1 MHFRFR
7 GTPQLFSAS
16 PPISPHVL
24 SPVLGVSVLRL
35 AFACSFLTRK
45 NCGSK
50 VRGKIGGSLAMIQ
63 QQPEPTVHVDAFL
76 YDEDFIDSL
85 CEEGKMSRNYCMIQQ
100 QPEPTVHVDAFLY
113 DEDFIDSLCEEG
125 KMSRNYCM
133 GYLYSSAQELYG
145 VKLNGDFCQLQE
157 MVIKKYQFTDRI
169 KVLHADIRTQGSL
182 LQNADVVIM
191 NNVFEYFLNETEQA
205 SDFFE
210 RTILCNSLVWSC
222 AVTGRPGLTY
232 QEALESEKKAR
243 QNLQS
248 FPEPLIIP
256 VLYLTNLTHRSRL
269 HEICDDI
276 FAYVKDRYFVEETVE
291 VIRSNGARLQC
302 RILEVLP
309 PSHQNGF
316 ANGHVSSVDGETI
329 IISDSDDSETQSSSF
344 QNGKKKDAID
354 PLLFKYKVQP
364 TKKELYESAIVK
376 ATQIS
381 RRKHLFSRDKL
392 KLFLKQH
399 CESQDGVIKIKASS
413 LSTYKIVERD
423 FSYFF
428 PDDPPTFIFSP
439 ANKRRGRP
447 PKRLSVT
454 QEDNFANKQ
463 TIAGYRN
470 KAAKERDKLLKQE
483 ELRSLAFEK
492 AKLKREK
499 ADALE
504 AKKKEKEDK
513 EKKKEELKKIVEEER
528 LKKKE
533 EKERLKIEREK
544 EDNFANKQTIAGY
557 RNKAAKERDKLLKQ
571 EELRSLAF
579 EKAKL
584 KREKAD
590 ALEAKKKE
598 KEDKE
603 KKKEE
608 LKKIVEEE
616 RLKKKEEKERLK
628 IEREKEREKLREE
641 KRKYMEYLKQWSK
654 PREDMEC
661 DDLKELPEPTPVK
674 TRLPPEIFGDAL
686 MVLEFLN
693 AFGELFDL
701 QDEFPEGVTL
711 GKCSEVLEEALV
723 GNDSEGPLCELLFF
737 FLTAIFQAIAEEEE
751 EVAKEQITDADT
763 KDLTEALDE
772 DADPTKSAL
781 SAVASLAAAWPQLH
795 QGCSLKSLDLDS
807 CTLSEILRLHILA
820 SGADVTSANAKY
832 RYQKR
837 GGFDATDD
845 ACMELRLSNPSLVK
859 KLSSTSVYDLTPG
872 ADVTSANAKYRY
884 QKRGG
889 FDATDDACMELRL
902 SNPSLVKKL
911 SSTSVYDLTPGEK
924 MKILHALCGK
934 LLTLVS
940 TRDFIEDYV
949 DILRQAKQEF
959 RELKAEQHRKE
970 REEAAARIRKRKE
983 DKLKEQ
989 EQKIK
994 EKQEKLKEDELRNST
1009 ADISIGEEERED
1021 FDTST
1026 ESKEMEQKEL
1036 YQDTVTEDEDDPGS
1050 HKRGRKGKRG
1060 QNGFKE
1066 FTRQEEINCIMR
1078 EPLTADEE
1086 EALKQEHQRK
1096 EKELLEKIQSAIAC
1110 TNIFP
1115 LGRDRMYRRYWIFPS
1130 IPGLFIEEDYSGL
1143 TEDMLL
1149 PRSSSFQNN
1158 IQSQDPQV
1166 SPKTG
1171 ESLMSES
1178 TSNVNQG
1185 PCDDSVQLPKP
1196 VHKPNRWC
1204 FYSSCEQLDQLI
1216 EALNSRGY
1224 RESALKE
1231 TLLQEKSRICAQ
1243 LARFSEE
1250 KFHFSDKPQTDSKS
1264 TYSRG
1269 RSSNTYNPSQM
1280 SAERQ
1285 LELRLRDFLLD
1296 IEDRIY
1302 QGTLGAIKV
1311 SDRHIWRSALESG
1324 RYELLIEENKENGL
1338 IKTMNE
1344 DAEEM
1349 EIDEQAKVIVKDRL
1363 LGIKT
1368 ETPSTVSTN
1377 ASTPQS
1383 VSSVVHYL
1391 AMALFQIE
1399 QGIERRFL
1407 KAPLDA
1413 SDSGRSYKTVLD
1425 RWRESLLS
1433 SASLSQVFLH
1443 LSTLDRSVIWSKS
1456 ILNARCKICRKKG
1469 DAENMVLCDGCD
1481 RGHHTYCVRPKLKT
1495 VPEGDWFCPE
1505 CRPKQ
1510 RSRRLSSR
1518 QRPSLDSDEE
1528 LEDSVEGENDEVDG
1542 DDEEGQ
1548 SEEEEYEVEQ
1558 DEDDSQEEE
1567 EEVSPPKRG
1576 RPQVRLPI
1584 KTRGRLNSFSSR
1596 GQRQDPRR
1604 YPSRSQQSTPKTTMS
1619 SKTSN
1624 RNLRK
1629 IRSAPPT
1636 ETKSLRIA
1644 GRSTRHSH
1652 GPLQANVFVE
1662 LLSPRRKRKSRK
1674 SANNTPESSPNFN
1687 FRVIATNSK
1696 SSPMTLNRRS
1706 SGRQGGVH
1714 ELSAFEQLVVELV
1727 RHDDSWPFLKLV
1739 SKIQVPD
1746 YYDIIKKPIALNI
1759 IREKVNK
1766 CEYKLASEFI
1776 DDIELMFSNCFEYNP
1791 RNTSEAKA
1799 GTRLQAFFH
1808 IQAQKLGLH
1817 VTPSNVD
1824 QVITPPAAKKSRV

>member
-1 MHFRFR
+1 MPLLHRKPFVRQKPPADLRPDEEVFYCKVTNEIFR
-7 GTPQLFSAS
+7 
-16 PPISPHVL
+16 H
-24 SPVLGVSVLRL
+24 
-35 AFACSFLTRK
+35 
-45 NCGSK
+45 
-50 VRGKIGGSLAMIQ
+50 
-63 QQPEPTVHVDAFL
+63 
-76 YDEDFIDSL
+76 YD
-85 CEEGKMSRNYCMIQQ
+85 
-100 QPEPTVHVDAFLY
+100 
-113 DEDFIDSLCEEG
+113 
-125 KMSRNYCM
+125 
-133 GYLYSSAQELYG
+133 
-145 VKLNGDFCQLQE
+145 
-157 MVIKKYQFTDRI
+157 
-169 KVLHADIRTQGSL
+169 
-182 LQNADVVIM
+182 
-191 NNVFEYFLNETEQA
+191 
-205 SDFFE
+205 DFFE

-256 VLYLTNLTHRSRL
+256 VLCLASFTCRSRL
-269 HEICDDI
+269 QEVCDDI
-276 FAYVKDRYFVEETVE
+276 FAYIKDRYFVEETVE

-302 RILEVLP
+302 RIVEVLP

-316 ANGHVSSVDGETI
+316 ANGHVAVVDGDTI
-329 IISDSDDSETQSSSF
+329 VISDSDDSESQSCSF
-344 QNGKKKDAID
+344 QNRKKKGAID
-354 PLLFKYKVQP
+354 PLLLKYKVQP
-364 TKKELYESAIVK
+364 TKKELYESTIVK
-376 ATQIS
+376 AAQIS

-399 CESQDGVIKIKASS
+399 CESQDGIIKVKVSS
-413 LSTYKIVERD
+413 VLTYKITERD
-423 FSYFF
+423 LSYLF
-428 PDDPPTFIFSP
+428 PDDLSTFIFSP
-439 ANKRRGRP
+439 ANRRRGRP
-447 PKRLSVT
+447 PKRLSVS
-454 QEDNFANKQ
+454 QDDCVNQQNIVGF
-463 TIAGYRN
+463 RN
-470 KAAKERDKLLKQE
+470 KAIKERDKLLRQE
-483 ELRSLAFEK
+483 EMKSLAFER
-492 AKLKREK
+492 AKLKRER
-499 ADALE
+499 ADALQ

-513 EKKKEELKKIVEEER
+513 EKKR
-528 LKKKE
+528 
-533 EKERLKIEREK
+533 
-544 EDNFANKQTIAGY
+544 
-557 RNKAAKERDKLLKQ
+557 
-571 EELRSLAF
+571 
-579 EKAKL
+579 
-584 KREKAD
+584 
-590 ALEAKKKE
+590 
-598 KEDKE
+598 
-603 KKKEE
+603 EE

-711 GKCSEVLEEALV
+711 EVLEEALV

-751 EVAKEQITDADT
+751 EVAKEQIADADT

-845 ACMELRLSNPSLVK
+845 ACMELRLSNPSL
-859 KLSSTSVYDLTPG
+859 L
-872 ADVTSANAKYRY
+872 
-884 QKRGG
+884 
-889 FDATDDACMELRL
+889 
-902 SNPSLVKKL
+902 KKL

-949 DILRQAKQEF
+949 DVLRQAKQEF

-970 REEAAARIRKRKE
+970 REEAAARIRKKKE
-983 DKLKEQ
+983 EKLKEQ
-989 EQKIK
+989 EQKMK
-994 EKQEKLKEDELRNST
+994 EKQEKLKEDEQRNST
-1009 ADISIGEEERED
+1009 ADVSVGEEERED

-1026 ESKEMEQKEL
+1026 ESKETEQKEL
-1036 YQDTVTEDEDDPGS
+1036 DQDTVTEDEDDPGAL
-1050 HKRGRKGKRG
+1050 KRGRRGKRYPT
-1060 QNGFKE
+1060 GFKDLR
-1066 FTRQEEINCIMR
+1066 RQEEINCGTR
-1078 EPLTADEE
+1078 EPLNIDEE

-1149 PRSSSFQNN
+1149 PRPSSFQNN
-1158 IQSQDPQV
+1158 MQAQDPQV
-1166 SPKTG
+1166 SIKTE
-1171 ESLMSES
+1171 ESLMSEP
-1178 TSNVNQG
+1178 TSSMDQG
-1185 PCDDSVQLPKP
+1185 LRDDSAQLPKP

-1250 KFHFSDKPQTDSKS
+1250 KFHFSVSEKPQTDSKPVY
-1264 TYSRG
+1264 TRG
-1269 RSSNTYNPSQM
+1269 KSSSACDSSQM
-1280 SAERQ
+1280 SAEKQ

-1311 SDRHIWRSALESG
+1311 ADRHIWRSALESG
-1324 RYELLIEENKENGL
+1324 RYELLSEENKENGI
-1338 IKTMNE
+1338 IKAVNE
-1344 DAEEM
+1344 SVEEM

-1368 ETPSTVSTN
+1368 ETPSTASTTT
-1377 ASTPQS
+1377 STPQP
-1383 VSSVVHYL
+1383 VSRVVHHL
-1391 AMALFQIE
+1391 AGALFQIE

-1413 SDSGRSYKTVLD
+1413 SDSGRSHKTVLD

-1518 QRPSLDSDEE
+1518 QRPSLESDEE
-1528 LEDSVEGENDEVDG
+1528 MEDSLEGEDDDVDD

-1548 SEEEEYEVEQ
+1548 SEEEEYEVEEA
-1558 DEDDSQEEE
+1558 EDDSQEEE
-1567 EEVSPPKRG
+1567 AVSPPKRG
-1576 RPQVRLPI
+1576 RPQVRLPV
-1584 KTRGRLNSFSSR
+1584 KTRGRFNSSFSSR
-1596 GQRQDPRR
+1596 GQRQDPGR
-1604 YPSRSQQSTPKTTMS
+1604 YPSRSLQSTPKAAVYSRTPG
-1619 SKTSN
+1619 

-1629 IRSAPPT
+1629 IKSAPPT

-1644 GRSTRHSH
+1644 SRSTRNSP
-1652 GPLQANVFVE
+1652 GLLQTDVFVE
-1662 LLSPRRKRKSRK
+1662 LLSPRRKRRDRT
-1674 SANNTPESSPNFN
+1674 SANNSGNSPDIPNL
-1687 FRVIATNSK
+1687 RVIATK
-1696 SSPMTLNRRS
+1696 SSGQSRTFDSASKLSLQDSESKRRGRKRQSTESSPVTLSRRS

-1799 GTRLQAFFH
+1799 GSRLQAFFH

-1817 VTPSNVD
+1817 VTPNNVD
-1824 QVITPPAAKKSRV
+1824 QVSTPPAAKKSRI

>member
-1 MHFRFR
+1 MPLLHRKPFVRQKPPADLRPDEEVFYCKVTNEIFR
-7 GTPQLFSAS
+7 
-16 PPISPHVL
+16 H
-24 SPVLGVSVLRL
+24 
-35 AFACSFLTRK
+35 
-45 NCGSK
+45 
-50 VRGKIGGSLAMIQ
+50 
-63 QQPEPTVHVDAFL
+63 
-76 YDEDFIDSL
+76 YD
-85 CEEGKMSRNYCMIQQ
+85 
-100 QPEPTVHVDAFLY
+100 
-113 DEDFIDSLCEEG
+113 
-125 KMSRNYCM
+125 
-133 GYLYSSAQELYG
+133 
-145 VKLNGDFCQLQE
+145 
-157 MVIKKYQFTDRI
+157 
-169 KVLHADIRTQGSL
+169 
-182 LQNADVVIM
+182 
-191 NNVFEYFLNETEQA
+191 
-205 SDFFE
+205 DFFE

-291 VIRSNGARLQC
+291 VIRNNGARLQC

-316 ANGHVSSVDGETI
+316 ANGHISSVDGETI
-329 IISDSDDSETQSSSF
+329 IISDSDDSETQNSSF
-344 QNGKKKDAID
+344 QNGKKKNAVD

-364 TKKELYESAIVK
+364 TKRELYECAIVK

-399 CESQDGVIKIKASS
+399 CEPQDGVIKIKASS
-413 LSTYKIVERD
+413 LSTYKIAEQD

-439 ANKRRGRP
+439 ANRRRGRP
-447 PKRLSVT
+447 PKRLSIS
-454 QEDNFANKQ
+454 QEDSVTNKQ

-470 KAAKERDKLLKQE
+470 KATKERDKLLKQE
-483 ELRSLAFEK
+483 EMK
-492 AKLKREK
+492 
-499 ADALE
+499 
-504 AKKKEKEDK
+504 
-513 EKKKEELKKIVEEER
+513 
-528 LKKKE
+528 
-533 EKERLKIEREK
+533 
-544 EDNFANKQTIAGY
+544 
-557 RNKAAKERDKLLKQ
+557 
-571 EELRSLAF
+571 SLAF

-711 GKCSEVLEEALV
+711 EVLEEALV

-763 KDLTEALDE
+763 K
-772 DADPTKSAL
+772 
-781 SAVASLAAAWPQLH
+781 
-795 QGCSLKSLDLDS
+795 GCSLKSLDLDS

-820 SGADVTSANAKY
+820 S
-832 RYQKR
+832 
-837 GGFDATDD
+837 
-845 ACMELRLSNPSLVK
+845 
-859 KLSSTSVYDLTPG
+859 G

-983 DKLKEQ
+983 EKLKEQ
-989 EQKIK
+989 EQKMK
-994 EKQEKLKEDELRNST
+994 EKQEKLKEDEQRNSA
-1009 ADISIGEEERED
+1009 ADVSVGEEERED

-1026 ESKEMEQKEL
+1026 ESKEIEQKEL
-1036 YQDTVTEDEDDPGS
+1036 DQDTVTEDEDDPGS
-1050 HKRGRKGKRG
+1050 HKRGRRGKRG

-1066 FTRQEEINCIMR
+1066 FTRQEEVNCVTR

-1086 EALKQEHQRK
+1086 AALKQEHQRK

-1115 LGRDRMYRRYWIFPS
+1115 LGRDRLYRRYWIFPS

-1149 PRSSSFQNN
+1149 PRPSSFQNN
-1158 IQSQDPQV
+1158 VQSQDPQV
-1166 SPKTG
+1166 STKTG

-1178 TSNVNQG
+1178 TSNIDRG
-1185 PCDDSVQLPKP
+1185 PCDDSAQLPKP

-1216 EALNSRGY
+1216 EALNSRGH

-1243 LARFSEE
+1243 LAHFSEE
-1250 KFHFSDKPQTDSKS
+1250 KFHFSDKPQIDSKP
-1264 TYSRG
+1264 TCSRG
-1269 RSSNTYNPSQM
+1269 RSSTAYDSSQM

-1311 SDRHIWRSALESG
+1311 TDRHIWRSALESG
-1324 RYELLIEENKENGL
+1324 RYELLSEENKENGI
-1338 IKTMNE
+1338 IKTVNE
-1344 DAEEM
+1344 DVEEM

-1383 VSSVVHYL
+1383 VSNVVHYL

-1425 RWRESLLS
+1425 RWRESLLA

-1518 QRPSLDSDEE
+1518 QRPSLESDEE
-1528 LEDSVEGENDEVDG
+1528 MEDSMEGEDDEVDD
-1542 DDEEGQ
+1542 DDEEDQ
-1548 SEEEEYEVEQ
+1548 SEEEEYEVDQ
-1558 DEDDSQEEE
+1558 DEEDSQEE

-1584 KTRGRLNSFSSR
+1584 KTRGRLCSSFSSR
-1596 GQRQDPRR
+1596 GQRHDPGR
-1604 YPSRSQQSTPKTTMS
+1604 YPSRSQQSTPKTTGRS
-1619 SKTSN
+1619 
-1624 RNLRK
+1624 LRK
-1629 IRSAPPT
+1629 IKSAPPT

-1644 GRSTRHSH
+1644 GRSTRQSY
-1652 GPLQANVFVE
+1652 GPLQADVFVE
-1662 LLSPRRKRKSRK
+1662 LLSPRRKRRGRK
-1674 SANNTPESSPNFN
+1674 SANNTPENSPNFPN
-1687 FRVIATNSK
+1687 FRVIATK
-1696 SSPMTLNRRS
+1696 SSEKSRSLSVASKLSLQDSESKRRGRKRQSTESSPVTLSRRS

-1817 VTPSNVD
+1817 VMPGNVD
-1824 QVITPPAAKKSRV
+1824 QVSTPPAAKKSRI

>member
-1 MHFRFR
+1 MPLLHRKPFVRQKPPGDLRPDEEVFYCKVTNEIFR
-7 GTPQLFSAS
+7 
-16 PPISPHVL
+16 H
-24 SPVLGVSVLRL
+24 
-35 AFACSFLTRK
+35 
-45 NCGSK
+45 
-50 VRGKIGGSLAMIQ
+50 
-63 QQPEPTVHVDAFL
+63 
-76 YDEDFIDSL
+76 YD
-85 CEEGKMSRNYCMIQQ
+85 
-100 QPEPTVHVDAFLY
+100 
-113 DEDFIDSLCEEG
+113 
-125 KMSRNYCM
+125 
-133 GYLYSSAQELYG
+133 
-145 VKLNGDFCQLQE
+145 
-157 MVIKKYQFTDRI
+157 
-169 KVLHADIRTQGSL
+169 
-182 LQNADVVIM
+182 
-191 NNVFEYFLNETEQA
+191 
-205 SDFFE
+205 DFFE

-248 FPEPLIIP
+248 FPDPLIIP

-291 VIRSNGARLQC
+291 VIRNNGTRLQC

-309 PSHQNGF
+309 PLHQNGF
-316 ANGHVSSVDGETI
+316 ANGHVGSVDGETI
-329 IISDSDDSETQSSSF
+329 VISDSDDSETQSSSF
-344 QNGKKKDAID
+344 QPGKKKDTVD
-354 PLLFKYKVQP
+354 PLLFRYRVQP
-364 TKKELYESAIVK
+364 TKKEMYESAIVK

-381 RRKHLFSRDKL
+381 RRKHIFSRDKL

-399 CESQDGVIKIKASS
+399 CEPQDGVIKIKASS
-413 LSTYKIVERD
+413 LSTYNIAEQD

-428 PDDPPTFIFSP
+428 PDHPPTFIFSP
-439 ANKRRGRP
+439 ANRRRGRP
-447 PKRLSVT
+447 PKRLSLG
-454 QEDNFANKQ
+454 QEDNIANKL
-463 TIAGYRN
+463 TTAGYRS
-470 KAAKERDKLLKQE
+470 KAIKERDKLLKQE
-483 ELRSLAFEK
+483 EMKALAFEK

-504 AKKKEKEDK
+504 ARKKEKEDR
-513 EKKKEELKKIVEEER
+513 EKKR
-528 LKKKE
+528 
-533 EKERLKIEREK
+533 
-544 EDNFANKQTIAGY
+544 
-557 RNKAAKERDKLLKQ
+557 
-571 EELRSLAF
+571 
-579 EKAKL
+579 
-584 KREKAD
+584 
-590 ALEAKKKE
+590 
-598 KEDKE
+598 
-603 KKKEE
+603 EE

-674 TRLPPEIFGDAL
+674 TRLPPEVFGDAL

-711 GKCSEVLEEALV
+711 EVLEEALV

-737 FLTAIFQAIAEEEE
+737 FLTAIFQAMAEEEE
-751 EVAKEQITDADT
+751 EIAKEQITDADT

-872 ADVTSANAKYRY
+872 
-884 QKRGG
+884 
-889 FDATDDACMELRL
+889 
-902 SNPSLVKKL
+902 
-911 SSTSVYDLTPGEK
+911 EK

-949 DILRQAKQEF
+949 DVLRQAKQEF

-970 REEAAARIRKRKE
+970 REATAARIRRRKE
-983 DKLKEQ
+983 EKLKEQ
-989 EQKIK
+989 EQKMK
-994 EKQEKLKEDELRNST
+994 EKQEKLKEDEQQNST
-1009 ADISIGEEERED
+1009 ADLGEEGRED
-1021 FDTST
+1021 FDIST
-1026 ESKEMEQKEL
+1026 ESKEIERKDL
-1036 YQDTVTEDEDDPGS
+1036 DPDVATEDEEDPGS
-1050 HKRGRKGKRG
+1050 HKRSTRGKAG
-1060 QNGFKE
+1060 QNGVKQCIK
-1066 FTRQEEINCIMR
+1066 QEEMDYCIKQ
-1078 EPLTADEE
+1078 EPLSADAED
-1086 EALKQEHQRK
+1086 ALRQEHQRK
-1096 EKELLEKIQSAIAC
+1096 ERELLDKIQSAISC

-1115 LGRDRMYRRYWIFPS
+1115 LGRDRLYRRYWIFPS

-1149 PRSSSFQNN
+1149 PRPSSCHS
-1158 IQSQDPQV
+1158 SAPSHGPQV
-1166 SPKTG
+1166 SVKT
-1171 ESLMSES
+1171 EEPFMSES
-1178 TSNVNQG
+1178 TSSLDQG
-1185 PCDDSVQLPKP
+1185 PFGDSVLLPKP

-1216 EALNSRGY
+1216 EALNSRGH

-1243 LARFSEE
+1243 LAHFSEE
-1250 KFHFSDKPQTDSKS
+1250 KFHFSDKPQADSKPVS
-1264 TYSRG
+1264 SRG
-1269 RSSNTYNPSQM
+1269 RSSSTCDTAQM

-1302 QGTLGAIKV
+1302 QGTLGAVKV
-1311 SDRHIWRSALESG
+1311 TDRHIWRSALESG
-1324 RYELLIEENKENGL
+1324 RYELLSEENKENGVV
-1338 IKTMNE
+1338 KTVTE
-1344 DAEEM
+1344 DVEEM
-1349 EIDEQAKVIVKDRL
+1349 EIEQARVIVRDRL

-1368 ETPSTVSTN
+1368 ETPNTISTN
-1377 ASTPQS
+1377 TSTPQS
-1383 VSSVVHYL
+1383 VSNVVHYL

-1407 KAPLDA
+1407 KAPLGDPVKGFNSQRGRDPQVKNHCYRQYHPISEYG

-1443 LSTLDRSVIWSKS
+1443 LSTLDRSVMWSKS

-1481 RGHHTYCVRPKLKT
+1481 RGHHTYCIRPKLKT
-1495 VPEGDWFCPE
+1495 VPDGDWFCPE

-1518 QRPSLDSDEE
+1518 QRPSLESDEE
-1528 LEDSVEGENDEVDG
+1528 MEESMEGEDDEVDD
-1542 DDEEGQ
+1542 DDEDDQ

-1558 DEDDSQEEE
+1558 DEEDSEEE
-1567 EEVSPPKRG
+1567 EE
-1576 RPQVRLPI
+1576 
-1584 KTRGRLNSFSSR
+1584 
-1596 GQRQDPRR
+1596 RR
-1604 YPSRSQQSTPKTTMS
+1604 
-1619 SKTSN
+1619 
-1624 RNLRK
+1624 
-1629 IRSAPPT
+1629 
-1636 ETKSLRIA
+1636 
-1644 GRSTRHSH
+1644 
-1652 GPLQANVFVE
+1652 
-1662 LLSPRRKRKSRK
+1662 
-1674 SANNTPESSPNFN
+1674 
-1687 FRVIATNSK
+1687 
-1696 SSPMTLNRRS
+1696 
-1706 SGRQGGVH
+1706 
-1714 ELSAFEQLVVELV
+1714 
-1727 RHDDSWPFLKLV
+1727 
-1739 SKIQVPD
+1739 
-1746 YYDIIKKPIALNI
+1746 
-1759 IREKVNK
+1759 
-1766 CEYKLASEFI
+1766 
-1776 DDIELMFSNCFEYNP
+1776 
-1791 RNTSEAKA
+1791 
-1799 GTRLQAFFH
+1799 
-1808 IQAQKLGLH
+1808 
-1817 VTPSNVD
+1817 
-1824 QVITPPAAKKSRV
+1824 

>member
-1 MHFRFR
+1 MPLLHRKPFVRQKPPADLRPDEEVFYCKVTNEIFR
-7 GTPQLFSAS
+7 
-16 PPISPHVL
+16 H
-24 SPVLGVSVLRL
+24 
-35 AFACSFLTRK
+35 
-45 NCGSK
+45 
-50 VRGKIGGSLAMIQ
+50 
-63 QQPEPTVHVDAFL
+63 
-76 YDEDFIDSL
+76 YD
-85 CEEGKMSRNYCMIQQ
+85 
-100 QPEPTVHVDAFLY
+100 
-113 DEDFIDSLCEEG
+113 
-125 KMSRNYCM
+125 
-133 GYLYSSAQELYG
+133 
-145 VKLNGDFCQLQE
+145 
-157 MVIKKYQFTDRI
+157 
-169 KVLHADIRTQGSL
+169 
-182 LQNADVVIM
+182 
-191 NNVFEYFLNETEQA
+191 
-205 SDFFE
+205 DFFE

-291 VIRSNGARLQC
+291 VIRNNGARLQC

-316 ANGHVSSVDGETI
+316 ANGHVSNIDGETI
-329 IISDSDDSETQSSSF
+329 IISDSDDSETQNSSF
-344 QNGKKKDAID
+344 QNGKKKDTID

-364 TKKELYESAIVK
+364 TKKELYECAIVK

-399 CESQDGVIKIKASS
+399 CEPQDGVIKIKASS
-413 LSTYKIVERD
+413 LSTYKIAEQD

-428 PDDPPTFIFSP
+428 PDDPPTFIFSL
-439 ANKRRGRP
+439 ANRRRGRP
-447 PKRLSVT
+447 PKGVSVS
-454 QEDNFANKQ
+454 QEDSIANKQ
-463 TIAGYRN
+463 TVAGYRN
-470 KAAKERDKLLKQE
+470 RATKERDKLLKQE
-483 ELRSLAFEK
+483 EMK
-492 AKLKREK
+492 
-499 ADALE
+499 
-504 AKKKEKEDK
+504 
-513 EKKKEELKKIVEEER
+513 
-528 LKKKE
+528 
-533 EKERLKIEREK
+533 
-544 EDNFANKQTIAGY
+544 
-557 RNKAAKERDKLLKQ
+557 
-571 EELRSLAF
+571 SLAF

-641 KRKYMEYLKQWSK
+641 KKKYMEYLKQWSK

-661 DDLKELPEPTPVK
+661 EDLKELPEPTPVK

-711 GKCSEVLEEALV
+711 
-723 GNDSEGPLCELLFF
+723 
-737 FLTAIFQAIAEEEE
+737 
-751 EVAKEQITDADT
+751 
-763 KDLTEALDE
+763 DLTEALDE

-781 SAVASLAAAWPQLH
+781 SAVATLAAAWPQLH

-820 SGADVTSANAKY
+820 S
-832 RYQKR
+832 
-837 GGFDATDD
+837 
-845 ACMELRLSNPSLVK
+845 
-859 KLSSTSVYDLTPG
+859 G

-983 DKLKEQ
+983 EKLKEQ
-989 EQKIK
+989 EQKMK
-994 EKQEKLKEDELRNST
+994 EKQEKLKEDEQRNSV
-1009 ADISIGEEERED
+1009 ADISVGEEERED

-1026 ESKEMEQKEL
+1026 ESKEIEQKEQD
-1036 YQDTVTEDEDDPGS
+1036 QDTVTEDEDDPGA
-1050 HKRGRKGKRG
+1050 HKRSRRGRRG

-1066 FTRQEEINCIMR
+1066 CTRQEEVNCVTR

-1149 PRSSSFQNN
+1149 PRPSSFQDNV
-1158 IQSQDPQV
+1158 QSQDPQV
-1166 SPKTG
+1166 STKTG
-1171 ESLMSES
+1171 DSLMSES
-1178 TSNVNQG
+1178 TSSIDQG

-1216 EALNSRGY
+1216 EALNSRGH

-1231 TLLQEKSRICAQ
+1231 TLLQEKRRIYAQ

-1250 KFHFSDKPQTDSKS
+1250 KFHFSDKPQTDSKPA
-1264 TYSRG
+1264 YSRG
-1269 RSSNTYNPSQM
+1269 RSSNAYDPSQM

-1311 SDRHIWRSALESG
+1311 TDRNVWRSALESG
-1324 RYELLIEENKENGL
+1324 RYELLNEENKENGI
-1338 IKTMNE
+1338 IKTVNE
-1344 DAEEM
+1344 DVEEM

-1368 ETPSTVSTN
+1368 ESPSTVSTN

-1383 VSSVVHYL
+1383 VSNVVHYL

-1407 KAPLDA
+1407 KAPLGRLPISSSFVWSDA

-1518 QRPSLDSDEE
+1518 QRPSLESDDEM
-1528 LEDSVEGENDEVDG
+1528 EDSMEGEDDEVDD
-1542 DDEEGQ
+1542 DDEEDQ

-1567 EEVSPPKRG
+1567 DVSPPKR
-1576 RPQVRLPI
+1576 RRTQVTLPI
-1584 KTRGRLNSFSSR
+1584 KTRGRLSSSFSSR
-1596 GQRQDPRR
+1596 GQRQDPGR
-1604 YPSRSQQSTPKTTMS
+1604 YTSRSQQSTPKTTVS
-1619 SKTSN
+1619 SKATGRS
-1624 RNLRK
+1624 LRK
-1629 IRSAPPT
+1629 IKSAPPT

-1644 GRSTRHSH
+1644 SRSTRQSH
-1652 GPLQANVFVE
+1652 GPLQADVFVE
-1662 LLSPRRKRKSRK
+1662 LLSPRRKRRGRK
-1674 SANNTPESSPNFN
+1674 SANYTPENSPNFPN
-1687 FRVIATNSK
+1687 FRVIATKSSERSRSLNVASK
-1696 SSPMTLNRRS
+1696 LSLQDSESKRRGRKRQSTESSPMTLNRRS

-1808 IQAQKLGLH
+1808 IQAQKLGLN
-1817 VTPSNVD
+1817 VTPGSVD
-1824 QVITPPAAKKSRV
+1824 QVSTPPAAKKSRI

>member
-1 MHFRFR
+1 MPLLHRKPFVRQKPPGDLRPDEEVFYCKVTNEIFR
-7 GTPQLFSAS
+7 
-16 PPISPHVL
+16 H
-24 SPVLGVSVLRL
+24 
-35 AFACSFLTRK
+35 
-45 NCGSK
+45 
-50 VRGKIGGSLAMIQ
+50 
-63 QQPEPTVHVDAFL
+63 
-76 YDEDFIDSL
+76 YD
-85 CEEGKMSRNYCMIQQ
+85 
-100 QPEPTVHVDAFLY
+100 
-113 DEDFIDSLCEEG
+113 
-125 KMSRNYCM
+125 
-133 GYLYSSAQELYG
+133 
-145 VKLNGDFCQLQE
+145 
-157 MVIKKYQFTDRI
+157 
-169 KVLHADIRTQGSL
+169 
-182 LQNADVVIM
+182 
-191 NNVFEYFLNETEQA
+191 
-205 SDFFE
+205 DFFE

-232 QEALESEKKAR
+232 QEALESERKAR

-291 VIRSNGARLQC
+291 VIRNNGTRLQC

-309 PSHQNGF
+309 PLHQNGF
-316 ANGHVSSVDGETI
+316 ANGHMNSVDGETI
-329 IISDSDDSETQSSSF
+329 VISDSDDSETQSSSF
-344 QNGKKKDAID
+344 QHGKKKDTID
-354 PLLFKYKVQP
+354 PLLFRYRVQP
-364 TKKELYESAIVK
+364 TKKEIYESAVVK

-399 CESQDGVIKIKASS
+399 CEPQDGVIKIKASS
-413 LSTYKIVERD
+413 FSTYNIAEQD

-439 ANKRRGRP
+439 ANRRRGRP
-447 PKRLSVT
+447 PKRISFG
-454 QEDNFANKQ
+454 QEDNIVSKQ
-463 TIAGYRN
+463 TIARCRS
-470 KAAKERDKLLKQE
+470 KAIKERDKLLKQE
-483 ELRSLAFEK
+483 EMRALAFEK

-504 AKKKEKEDK
+504 ARKREREDK
-513 EKKKEELKKIVEEER
+513 EKKR
-528 LKKKE
+528 
-533 EKERLKIEREK
+533 
-544 EDNFANKQTIAGY
+544 
-557 RNKAAKERDKLLKQ
+557 
-571 EELRSLAF
+571 
-579 EKAKL
+579 
-584 KREKAD
+584 
-590 ALEAKKKE
+590 
-598 KEDKE
+598 
-603 KKKEE
+603 EE

-674 TRLPPEIFGDAL
+674 TRLPPEVFGDAL

-701 QDEFPEGVTL
+701 QDEFPEGVSL
-711 GKCSEVLEEALV
+711 EVLEEALV

-737 FLTAIFQAIAEEEE
+737 FLTAIFQAMAEEEE

-781 SAVASLAAAWPQLH
+781 SAVAALAAAWPQLH

-845 ACMELRLSNPSLVK
+845 ACMELRLSNPSL
-859 KLSSTSVYDLTPG
+859 L
-872 ADVTSANAKYRY
+872 
-884 QKRGG
+884 
-889 FDATDDACMELRL
+889 
-902 SNPSLVKKL
+902 KKL

-949 DILRQAKQEF
+949 DVLRQAKQEF

-970 REEAAARIRKRKE
+970 REATAARIRRRKE
-983 DKLKEQ
+983 EKLKEQ
-989 EQKIK
+989 EQKMK
-994 EKQEKLKEDELRNST
+994 EKQGKLKEDEQRSSA
-1009 ADISIGEEERED
+1009 ADLGEEGRED

-1026 ESKEMEQKEL
+1026 ESKEIERKDL
-1036 YQDTVTEDEDDPGS
+1036 DPDVVTEDEDDPGS
-1050 HKRGRKGKRG
+1050 HKRSRRGKVG
-1060 QNGFKE
+1060 QTAVKQCIK
-1066 FTRQEEINCIMR
+1066 QEEMNYCIKQ
-1078 EPLTADEE
+1078 EPLTADAE
-1086 EALKQEHQRK
+1086 EALRQEHQQK
-1096 EKELLEKIQSAIAC
+1096 EKELLDKIQSAIAC

-1115 LGRDRMYRRYWIFPS
+1115 LGRDRLYRRYWIFPS

-1149 PRSSSFQNN
+1149 PRPSSFHNN
-1158 IQSQDPQV
+1158 VQPHDPQV
-1166 SPKTG
+1166 SIKTE
-1171 ESLMSES
+1171 ESFMSES
-1178 TSNVNQG
+1178 TSSLDQG
-1185 PCDDSVQLPKP
+1185 PLDDSVLLPKP

-1204 FYSSCEQLDQLI
+1204 FYSSREQLEQLI
-1216 EALNSRGY
+1216 EALNSRGH

-1243 LARFSEE
+1243 LAHFSEE
-1250 KFHFSDKPQTDSKS
+1250 KFHFSDKPQADSKPVS
-1264 TYSRG
+1264 SRG
-1269 RSSNTYNPSQM
+1269 RSSGVCDTSQM

-1311 SDRHIWRSALESG
+1311 TDRQVWRSALENG
-1324 RYELLIEENKENGL
+1324 RYELLSEESKENGL
-1338 IKTMNE
+1338 IKTVNE
-1344 DAEEM
+1344 DEEM
-1349 EIDEQAKVIVKDRL
+1349 EVEQARVIVRDRL

-1368 ETPSTVSTN
+1368 ETPSAISTST
-1377 ASTPQS
+1377 STPQS

-1391 AMALFQIE
+1391 ALALFQIE

-1407 KAPLDA
+1407 KAPLDG

-1443 LSTLDRSVIWSKS
+1443 LSTLDRSVMWSKS

-1495 VPEGDWFCPE
+1495 VPDGDWFCPE

-1518 QRPSLDSDEE
+1518 HRPSLESDEE
-1528 LEDSVEGENDEVDG
+1528 MEEGVEGADEEVDD

-1558 DEDDSQEEE
+1558 DEEDSDEEE
-1567 EEVSPPKRG
+1567 ALSPPKRG

-1584 KTRGRLNSFSSR
+1584 KTRGRFGPSFSSR
-1596 GQRQDPRR
+1596 SQRQDPGR
-1604 YPSRSQQSTPKTTMS
+1604 YPSRSQQNTPKTTA
-1619 SKTSN
+1619 SKPAG

-1629 IRSAPPT
+1629 TRSAPPT
-1636 ETKSLRIA
+1636 ESRSLRV
-1644 GRSTRHSH
+1644 GSRSTRHS
-1652 GPLQANVFVE
+1652 PNALQADVFVE
-1662 LLSPRRKRKSRK
+1662 LLSPRGKRRVRK
-1674 SANNTPESSPNFN
+1674 SADNTPEHSPSFTN
-1687 FRVIATNSK
+1687 FRVSTSRSSGQLIPLNSAERLSLQDSESK
-1696 SSPMTLNRRS
+1696 RRGRKRPSTESSPVPLNRRS

-1817 VTPSNVD
+1817 VSPSDVD
-1824 QVITPPAAKKSRV
+1824 QVSMPLAAKKSRI

>member
-1 MHFRFR
+1 MGFCF
-7 GTPQLFSAS
+7 
-16 PPISPHVL
+16 
-24 SPVLGVSVLRL
+24 
-35 AFACSFLTRK
+35 CFL
-45 NCGSK
+45 
-50 VRGKIGGSLAMIQ
+50 I
-63 QQPEPTVHVDAFL
+63 
-76 YDEDFIDSL
+76 
-85 CEEGKMSRNYCMIQQ
+85 
-100 QPEPTVHVDAFLY
+100 
-113 DEDFIDSLCEEG
+113 
-125 KMSRNYCM
+125 
-133 GYLYSSAQELYG
+133 
-145 VKLNGDFCQLQE
+145 
-157 MVIKKYQFTDRI
+157 
-169 KVLHADIRTQGSL
+169 
-182 LQNADVVIM
+182 
-191 NNVFEYFLNETEQA
+191 

-291 VIRSNGARLQC
+291 VIRNNGARLQC

-316 ANGHVSSVDGETI
+316 ANGHVNSMDGETI
-329 IISDSDDSETQSSSF
+329 IISDSDDSETQSCSF
-344 QNGKKKDAID
+344 QNGKKKEAID

-364 TKKELYESAIVK
+364 TKKELHESAIVK

-381 RRKHLFSRDKL
+381 RRKHIFSRDKL

-399 CESQDGVIKIKASS
+399 CEPQDGVIKIKESS
-413 LSTYKIVERD
+413 LSTYKIAEQD

-439 ANKRRGRP
+439 ANRRRGRP
-447 PKRLSVT
+447 PKRIPISL
-454 QEDNFANKQ
+454 EDNIANKQ
-463 TIAGYRN
+463 ILASYRN
-470 KAAKERDKLLKQE
+470 KATKERDKLLKQE
-483 ELRSLAFEK
+483 EMKSLAFEK

-504 AKKKEKEDK
+504 AKKKKKEDK
-513 EKKKEELKKIVEEER
+513 EKKREELKKIVEEER

-533 EKERLKIEREK
+533 EKERLK
-544 EDNFANKQTIAGY
+544 
-557 RNKAAKERDKLLKQ
+557 
-571 EELRSLAF
+571 
-579 EKAKL
+579 
-584 KREKAD
+584 
-590 ALEAKKKE
+590 
-598 KEDKE
+598 
-603 KKKEE
+603 
-608 LKKIVEEE
+608 V
-616 RLKKKEEKERLK
+616 
-628 IEREKEREKLREE
+628 EREKEREKLREE
-641 KRKYMEYLKQWSK
+641 KRKYVEYLKQWSK

-701 QDEFPEGVTL
+701 QDEFPDGVTL
-711 GKCSEVLEEALV
+711 EVLEEALV

-751 EVAKEQITDADT
+751 EVAKEQLTDADT
-763 KDLTEALDE
+763 KGQSSTLLLIQPYLDLTAFTSELRKPRYAETWDFHV
-772 DADPTKSAL
+772 SASTFL
-781 SAVASLAAAWPQLH
+781 QFEMSM
-795 QGCSLKSLDLDS
+795 GCSKPFSNSHSVQLQYSLNNGKDWHLVTEE
-807 CTLSEILRLHILA
+807 CVPPTIGCLHYTENRSI
-820 SGADVTSANAKY
+820 
-832 RYQKR
+832 YQ
-837 GGFDATDD
+837 F
-845 ACMELRLSNPSLVK
+845 
-859 KLSSTSVYDLTPG
+859 LT
-872 ADVTSANAKYRY
+872 
-884 QKRGG
+884 
-889 FDATDDACMELRL
+889 
-902 SNPSLVKKL
+902 
-911 SSTSVYDLTPGEK
+911 GEK

-983 DKLKEQ
+983 EKLKEQ
-989 EQKIK
+989 EQKMK
-994 EKQEKLKEDELRNST
+994 EKQEKLKEDEQRNST

-1026 ESKEMEQKEL
+1026 ESKDIEQKEL
-1036 YQDTVTEDEDDPGS
+1036 DQHMVTEDEDDPGS

-1066 FTRQEEINCIMR
+1066 FTRQEEINCVTR
-1078 EPLTADEE
+1078 DPLTADEE

-1149 PRSSSFQNN
+1149 PRPSSFQNN
-1158 IQSQDPQV
+1158 VQSQDPQV
-1166 SPKTG
+1166 STETG
-1171 ESLMSES
+1171 EPSISES
-1178 TSNVNQG
+1178 TSNIDQG
-1185 PCDDSVQLPKP
+1185 PCDHSVQLPKP

-1216 EALNSRGY
+1216 EALNSRGH

-1231 TLLQEKSRICAQ
+1231 TLLQEKGRICAQ

-1250 KFHFSDKPQTDSKS
+1250 KFHFSDKPQPDSKP
-1264 TYSRG
+1264 TYSQG
-1269 RSSNTYNPSQM
+1269 RSSSTYDPSQM
-1280 SAERQ
+1280 SAEKQ

-1311 SDRHIWRSALESG
+1311 TDRHIWRSALESG
-1324 RYELLIEENKENGL
+1324 RYELLSEENKENGI
-1338 IKTMNE
+1338 IKTVNE
-1344 DAEEM
+1344 DVEEM
-1349 EIDEQAKVIVKDRL
+1349 EIDEQTKVIVKDRL

-1368 ETPSTVSTN
+1368 ETPSTASTN

-1413 SDSGRSYKTVLD
+1413 SDSGRSNKTVLD

-1443 LSTLDRSVIWSKS
+1443 LSTLDRSVMWSKS

-1518 QRPSLDSDEE
+1518 QRPSLESDEDV
-1528 LEDSVEGENDEVDG
+1528 EDSMGGEDDEVDG
-1542 DDEEGQ
+1542 DEEEGQ
-1548 SEEEEYEVEQ
+1548 SEEEEYEMEH

-1567 EEVSPPKRG
+1567 EVSLPKRG
-1576 RPQVRLPI
+1576 RPQVRLPV
-1584 KTRGRLNSFSSR
+1584 KTRGRLSSSFSSR
-1596 GQRQDPRR
+1596 GQQQEPGR
-1604 YPSRSQQSTPKTTMS
+1604 YPSRSQQNTPKTTVS
-1619 SKTSN
+1619 SKTGRS
-1624 RNLRK
+1624 LRK
-1629 IRSAPPT
+1629 INSAPPT
-1636 ETKSLRIA
+1636 ETKSVRIA
-1644 GRSTRHSH
+1644 SRSTRHSH
-1652 GPLQANVFVE
+1652 GPLQADVFVE
-1662 LLSPRRKRKSRK
+1662 LLSPRRKRRGRR
-1674 SANNTPESSPNFN
+1674 SANNTPENSPNFPN
-1687 FRVIATNSK
+1687 FRVIATK
-1696 SSPMTLNRRS
+1696 SSEQSRSLNVASKLSLQESESKRRCRK
-1706 SGRQGGVH
+1706 RQSPV
-1714 ELSAFEQLVVELV
+1714 L
-1727 RHDDSWPFLKLV
+1727 
-1739 SKIQVPD
+1739 QVPD

-1824 QVITPPAAKKSRV
+1824 QVSTPPATKKSRI

>member
-1 MHFRFR
+1 
-7 GTPQLFSAS
+7 
-16 PPISPHVL
+16 
-24 SPVLGVSVLRL
+24 
-35 AFACSFLTRK
+35 
-45 NCGSK
+45 
-50 VRGKIGGSLAMIQ
+50 
-63 QQPEPTVHVDAFL
+63 
-76 YDEDFIDSL
+76 
-85 CEEGKMSRNYCMIQQ
+85 
-100 QPEPTVHVDAFLY
+100 
-113 DEDFIDSLCEEG
+113 
-125 KMSRNYCM
+125 
-133 GYLYSSAQELYG
+133 
-145 VKLNGDFCQLQE
+145 
-157 MVIKKYQFTDRI
+157 
-169 KVLHADIRTQGSL
+169 
-182 LQNADVVIM
+182 
-191 NNVFEYFLNETEQA
+191 
-205 SDFFE
+205 DFFE

-291 VIRSNGARLQC
+291 VIRNNGARLQC

-316 ANGHVSSVDGETI
+316 ANGHVNSMDGETI
-329 IISDSDDSETQSSSF
+329 IISDSDDSETQSCSF
-344 QNGKKKDAID
+344 QNGKKKEAID

-364 TKKELYESAIVK
+364 TKKELHESAIVK

-381 RRKHLFSRDKL
+381 RRKHIFSRDKL

-399 CESQDGVIKIKASS
+399 CEPQDGVIKIKESS
-413 LSTYKIVERD
+413 LSTYKIAEQD

-439 ANKRRGRP
+439 ANRRRGRP
-447 PKRLSVT
+447 PKRIPISL
-454 QEDNFANKQ
+454 EDNIANKQ
-463 TIAGYRN
+463 ILASYRN
-470 KAAKERDKLLKQE
+470 KATKERDKLLKQE
-483 ELRSLAFEK
+483 EMKSLAFEK

-504 AKKKEKEDK
+504 AKKKKKEDK
-513 EKKKEELKKIVEEER
+513 EKKREELKKIVEEER

-533 EKERLKIEREK
+533 EKERLK
-544 EDNFANKQTIAGY
+544 
-557 RNKAAKERDKLLKQ
+557 
-571 EELRSLAF
+571 
-579 EKAKL
+579 
-584 KREKAD
+584 
-590 ALEAKKKE
+590 
-598 KEDKE
+598 
-603 KKKEE
+603 
-608 LKKIVEEE
+608 V
-616 RLKKKEEKERLK
+616 
-628 IEREKEREKLREE
+628 EREKEREKLREE
-641 KRKYMEYLKQWSK
+641 KRKYVEYLKQWSK

-701 QDEFPEGVTL
+701 QDEFPDGVTL
-711 GKCSEVLEEALV
+711 EVLEEALV

-751 EVAKEQITDADT
+751 EVAKEQLTDADT
-763 KDLTEALDE
+763 K
-772 DADPTKSAL
+772 
-781 SAVASLAAAWPQLH
+781 
-795 QGCSLKSLDLDS
+795 
-807 CTLSEILRLHILA
+807 
-820 SGADVTSANAKY
+820 
-832 RYQKR
+832 
-837 GGFDATDD
+837 
-845 ACMELRLSNPSLVK
+845 
-859 KLSSTSVYDLTPG
+859 
-872 ADVTSANAKYRY
+872 
-884 QKRGG
+884 
-889 FDATDDACMELRL
+889 
-902 SNPSLVKKL
+902 
-911 SSTSVYDLTPGEK
+911 GEK

-983 DKLKEQ
+983 EKLKEQ
-989 EQKIK
+989 EQKMK
-994 EKQEKLKEDELRNST
+994 EKQEKLKEDEQRNST

-1026 ESKEMEQKEL
+1026 ESKDIEQKEL
-1036 YQDTVTEDEDDPGS
+1036 DQHMVTEDEDDPGS

-1066 FTRQEEINCIMR
+1066 FTRQEEINCVTR
-1078 EPLTADEE
+1078 DPLTADEE

-1149 PRSSSFQNN
+1149 PRPSSFQNN
-1158 IQSQDPQV
+1158 VQSQDPQV
-1166 SPKTG
+1166 STETG
-1171 ESLMSES
+1171 EPSISES
-1178 TSNVNQG
+1178 TSNIDQG
-1185 PCDDSVQLPKP
+1185 PCDHSVQLPKP

-1216 EALNSRGY
+1216 EALNSRGH

-1231 TLLQEKSRICAQ
+1231 TLLQEKGRICAQ

-1250 KFHFSDKPQTDSKS
+1250 KFHFSDKPQPDSKP
-1264 TYSRG
+1264 TYSQG
-1269 RSSNTYNPSQM
+1269 RSSSTYDPSQM
-1280 SAERQ
+1280 SAEKQ

-1311 SDRHIWRSALESG
+1311 TDRHIWRSALESG
-1324 RYELLIEENKENGL
+1324 RYELLSEENKENGI
-1338 IKTMNE
+1338 IKTVNE
-1344 DAEEM
+1344 DVEEM
-1349 EIDEQAKVIVKDRL
+1349 EIDEQTKVIVKDRL

-1368 ETPSTVSTN
+1368 ETPSTASTN

-1413 SDSGRSYKTVLD
+1413 SDSGRSNKTVLD

-1443 LSTLDRSVIWSKS
+1443 LSTLDRSVMWSKS

-1518 QRPSLDSDEE
+1518 QRPSLESDEDV
-1528 LEDSVEGENDEVDG
+1528 EDSMGGEDDEVDG
-1542 DDEEGQ
+1542 DEEEGQ
-1548 SEEEEYEVEQ
+1548 SEEEEYEMEH

-1567 EEVSPPKRG
+1567 EVSLPKRG
-1576 RPQVRLPI
+1576 RPQVRLPV
-1584 KTRGRLNSFSSR
+1584 KTRGRLSSSFSSR
-1596 GQRQDPRR
+1596 GQQQEPGR
-1604 YPSRSQQSTPKTTMS
+1604 YPSRSQQNTPKTTVS
-1619 SKTSN
+1619 SKTGRS
-1624 RNLRK
+1624 LRK
-1629 IRSAPPT
+1629 INSAPPT
-1636 ETKSLRIA
+1636 ETKSVRIA
-1644 GRSTRHSH
+1644 SRSTRHSH
-1652 GPLQANVFVE
+1652 GPLQADVFVE
-1662 LLSPRRKRKSRK
+1662 LLSPRRKRRGRR
-1674 SANNTPESSPNFN
+1674 SANNTPENSPNFPN
-1687 FRVIATNSK
+1687 FRVIATK
-1696 SSPMTLNRRS
+1696 SSEQSRSLNVASKLSLQESESKRRCRK
-1706 SGRQGGVH
+1706 RQ
-1714 ELSAFEQLVVELV
+1714 S
-1727 RHDDSWPFLKLV
+1727 P
-1739 SKIQVPD
+1739 VPD

-1824 QVITPPAAKKSRV
+1824 QVSTPPATKKSRI

>member
-1 MHFRFR
+1 MPLLHRKPFVRQKPPVDLRPDEEVFYCKVTNEIFR
-7 GTPQLFSAS
+7 
-16 PPISPHVL
+16 H
-24 SPVLGVSVLRL
+24 
-35 AFACSFLTRK
+35 
-45 NCGSK
+45 
-50 VRGKIGGSLAMIQ
+50 
-63 QQPEPTVHVDAFL
+63 
-76 YDEDFIDSL
+76 YD
-85 CEEGKMSRNYCMIQQ
+85 
-100 QPEPTVHVDAFLY
+100 
-113 DEDFIDSLCEEG
+113 
-125 KMSRNYCM
+125 
-133 GYLYSSAQELYG
+133 
-145 VKLNGDFCQLQE
+145 
-157 MVIKKYQFTDRI
+157 
-169 KVLHADIRTQGSL
+169 
-182 LQNADVVIM
+182 
-191 NNVFEYFLNETEQA
+191 
-205 SDFFE
+205 DFFE

-256 VLYLTNLTHRSRL
+256 ILYLTNLTHRSRL

-276 FAYVKDRYFVEETVE
+276 FAYVKDRYFVEEIVE
-291 VIRSNGARLQC
+291 VIRNNGSRLQC

-309 PSHQNGF
+309 PLHQNGF
-316 ANGHVSSVDGETI
+316 SNGHVSSVDGEPI
-329 IISDSDDSETQSSSF
+329 VISDSDDSETQSSSF
-344 QNGKKKDAID
+344 QHGKKKDAID

-364 TKKELYESAIVK
+364 TKKEIYESAIVK

-399 CESQDGVIKIKASS
+399 CEPQDGVIKIKASS
-413 LSTYKIVERD
+413 LSTYNITEQD

-439 ANKRRGRP
+439 ANRRRGRP
-447 PKRLSVT
+447 PKRISIN
-454 QEDNFANKQ
+454 QEDNIANKR

-470 KAAKERDKLLKQE
+470 KATKERNKLLKQE
-483 ELRSLAFEK
+483 EIKALAFEK

-513 EKKKEELKKIVEEER
+513 EKKR
-528 LKKKE
+528 
-533 EKERLKIEREK
+533 
-544 EDNFANKQTIAGY
+544 
-557 RNKAAKERDKLLKQ
+557 
-571 EELRSLAF
+571 
-579 EKAKL
+579 
-584 KREKAD
+584 
-590 ALEAKKKE
+590 
-598 KEDKE
+598 
-603 KKKEE
+603 EE

-711 GKCSEVLEEALV
+711 EVLEEALV

-751 EVAKEQITDADT
+751 EVAKEQITEADT
-763 KDLTEALDE
+763 K
-772 DADPTKSAL
+772 
-781 SAVASLAAAWPQLH
+781 
-795 QGCSLKSLDLDS
+795 GCSLKSLDLDS

-820 SGADVTSANAKY
+820 S
-832 RYQKR
+832 
-837 GGFDATDD
+837 
-845 ACMELRLSNPSLVK
+845 
-859 KLSSTSVYDLTPG
+859 G

-949 DILRQAKQEF
+949 DVLRQAKQEF

-970 REEAAARIRKRKE
+970 REAAAARIRRRKE
-983 DKLKEQ
+983 EKLKEQ
-989 EQKIK
+989 EQKMK
-994 EKQEKLKEDELRNST
+994 EKQEKLKEDEQQNSM
-1009 ADISIGEEERED
+1009 ADTGEEERED

-1026 ESKEMEQKEL
+1026 ESKETEQKEL
-1036 YQDTVTEDEDDPGS
+1036 DHDMVTEDEDDPGP
-1050 HKRGRKGKRG
+1050 HKSRRGKGG
-1060 QNGFKE
+1060 QHGVK
-1066 FTRQEEINCIMR
+1066 EEINCIMQ
-1078 EPLTADEE
+1078 ESITANAE
-1086 EALKQEHQRK
+1086 EALKQEYQRK

-1149 PRSSSFQNN
+1149 PRPSSFHNV
-1158 IQSQDPQV
+1158 QSHNPQV
-1166 SPKTG
+1166 SAKTE
-1171 ESLMSES
+1171 ESLISES
-1178 TSNVNQG
+1178 TSSLDQG
-1185 PCDDSVQLPKP
+1185 PCDDSLQLPKP

-1216 EALNSRGY
+1216 EALNSRGH

-1231 TLLQEKSRICAQ
+1231 TLLQEKSRICTQ
-1243 LARFSEE
+1243 LAHFSEE
-1250 KFHFSDKPQTDSKS
+1250 KFHFSDKPQIDYKS
-1264 TYSRG
+1264 TYTRG
-1269 RSSNTYNPSQM
+1269 RSSSACDTSQM

-1302 QGTLGAIKV
+1302 QGTLGVIKV
-1311 SDRHIWRSALESG
+1311 PDRNLWRSALESG
-1324 RYELLIEENKENGL
+1324 RYDLLSEESKENGI
-1338 IKTMNE
+1338 IKAVNE
-1344 DAEEM
+1344 EVEDM
-1349 EIDEQAKVIVKDRL
+1349 EIDEQARVIIKDRL
-1363 LGIKT
+1363 LGVKT

-1383 VSSVVHYL
+1383 VSSVVHHL
-1391 AMALFQIE
+1391 AVALFQIE

-1407 KAPLDA
+1407 KAPLDG
-1413 SDSGRSYKTVLD
+1413 SDSGRSFKTVLD

-1495 VPEGDWFCPE
+1495 VPDGDWFCPE

-1518 QRPSLDSDEE
+1518 QRPSLESDEE
-1528 LEDSVEGENDEVDG
+1528 LEEGVEGEEDEVDE
-1542 DDEEGQ
+1542 DEEGQ
-1548 SEEEEYEVEQ
+1548 SEEEEYKVEQ
-1558 DEDDSQEEE
+1558 DEEDSDEEE
-1567 EEVSPPKRG
+1567 ELSPPKRG

-1584 KTRGRLNSFSSR
+1584 KAR
-1596 GQRQDPRR
+1596 RQDPGR
-1604 YPSRSQQSTPKTTMS
+1604 YPSRSQQNTPKTTASS
-1619 SKTSN
+1619 SKSAS
-1624 RNLRK
+1624 RSLRK
-1629 IRSAPPT
+1629 IKSAPPT
-1636 ETKSLRIA
+1636 EIKSLRIA
-1644 GRSTRHSH
+1644 SRSTRHSQ
-1652 GPLQANVFVE
+1652 GTLQADVFVE
-1662 LLSPRRKRKSRK
+1662 LLSPRRKRRVRK
-1674 SANNTPESSPNFN
+1674 SANNTPESSPSYSN
-1687 FRVIATNSK
+1687 FRVIASRSSGQATPLNIASRLSLQDSDSK
-1696 SSPMTLNRRS
+1696 KRGRKRQSTESSPVPLNRRS

-1817 VTPSNVD
+1817 VSPSHVD
-1824 QVITPPAAKKSRV
+1824 QVSTPLAAKKSRI

>member
-1 MHFRFR
+1 MPLLHRKPFVRQKPPADLRPDEEVFYCKVTNEIFR
-7 GTPQLFSAS
+7 
-16 PPISPHVL
+16 HY
-24 SPVLGVSVLRL
+24 
-35 AFACSFLTRK
+35 
-45 NCGSK
+45 
-50 VRGKIGGSLAMIQ
+50 
-63 QQPEPTVHVDAFL
+63 E
-76 YDEDFIDSL
+76 
-85 CEEGKMSRNYCMIQQ
+85 
-100 QPEPTVHVDAFLY
+100 
-113 DEDFIDSLCEEG
+113 
-125 KMSRNYCM
+125 
-133 GYLYSSAQELYG
+133 
-145 VKLNGDFCQLQE
+145 
-157 MVIKKYQFTDRI
+157 
-169 KVLHADIRTQGSL
+169 
-182 LQNADVVIM
+182 
-191 NNVFEYFLNETEQA
+191 
-205 SDFFE
+205 
-210 RTILCNSLVWSC
+210 
-222 AVTGRPGLTY
+222 
-232 QEALESEKKAR
+232 
-243 QNLQS
+243 
-248 FPEPLIIP
+248 
-256 VLYLTNLTHRSRL
+256 
-269 HEICDDI
+269 
-276 FAYVKDRYFVEETVE
+276 
-291 VIRSNGARLQC
+291 LQC

-316 ANGHVSSVDGETI
+316 ANGHVNSVDGETI
-329 IISDSDDSETQSSSF
+329 IISDSDDSETQSCSF

-364 TKKELYESAIVK
+364 TKKELHESAIVK

-399 CESQDGVIKIKASS
+399 CEPQDGVIKIKASS
-413 LSTYKIVERD
+413 LSTYKIAEQD

-439 ANKRRGRP
+439 ANRRRGRP
-447 PKRLSVT
+447 PKRIRIS
-454 QEDNFANKQ
+454 QEDNVANKQ
-463 TIAGYRN
+463 TLASYRS
-470 KAAKERDKLLKQE
+470 KATKERDKLLKQE
-483 ELRSLAFEK
+483 EMKSLAFEK

-513 EKKKEELKKIVEEER
+513 EKKREELKKIVEEER

-533 EKERLKIEREK
+533 EKERLK
-544 EDNFANKQTIAGY
+544 
-557 RNKAAKERDKLLKQ
+557 
-571 EELRSLAF
+571 
-579 EKAKL
+579 
-584 KREKAD
+584 
-590 ALEAKKKE
+590 
-598 KEDKE
+598 
-603 KKKEE
+603 
-608 LKKIVEEE
+608 V
-616 RLKKKEEKERLK
+616 
-628 IEREKEREKLREE
+628 EREKEREKLREE
-641 KRKYMEYLKQWSK
+641 KRKYVEYLKQWSK

-701 QDEFPEGVTL
+701 QDEFPDGVTL
-711 GKCSEVLEEALV
+711 EVLEEALV

-751 EVAKEQITDADT
+751 EVAKEQLTDADT
-763 KDLTEALDE
+763 K
-772 DADPTKSAL
+772 
-781 SAVASLAAAWPQLH
+781 
-795 QGCSLKSLDLDS
+795 GCSLKSLDLDS

-820 SGADVTSANAKY
+820 S
-832 RYQKR
+832 
-837 GGFDATDD
+837 
-845 ACMELRLSNPSLVK
+845 
-859 KLSSTSVYDLTPG
+859 G

-983 DKLKEQ
+983 EKLKEQ
-989 EQKIK
+989 EQKMK
-994 EKQEKLKEDELRNST
+994 EKQEKLKEDEQRNST

-1021 FDTST
+1021 FDTSI
-1026 ESKEMEQKEL
+1026 ESKDTEQKEL
-1036 YQDTVTEDEDDPGS
+1036 DQDMVTEDEDDPGS
-1050 HKRGRKGKRG
+1050 HKRGRRGKRG

-1066 FTRQEEINCIMR
+1066 FTRQEQINCVTR
-1078 EPLTADEE
+1078 EPLSADEE

-1149 PRSSSFQNN
+1149 PRPSSFQNN
-1158 IQSQDPQV
+1158 VQSQDPQV
-1166 SPKTG
+1166 STKTG
-1171 ESLMSES
+1171 EPSMSES
-1178 TSNVNQG
+1178 TSNIDQG
-1185 PCDDSVQLPKP
+1185 PCDHSVQLPKP

-1216 EALNSRGY
+1216 EALNSRGH

-1250 KFHFSDKPQTDSKS
+1250 KFHFSDKPQPDSKP

-1269 RSSNTYNPSQM
+1269 RSSNAYDPSQM
-1280 SAERQ
+1280 CAEKQ

-1311 SDRHIWRSALESG
+1311 TDRHIWRSALESG
-1324 RYELLIEENKENGL
+1324 RYELLSEENKENGI
-1338 IKTMNE
+1338 IKTVNE
-1344 DAEEM
+1344 DVEEM
-1349 EIDEQAKVIVKDRL
+1349 EIDEQTKVIVKDRF

-1407 KAPLDA
+1407 KAPLGKTEINKDQKGDRKKKDKKKREEDLSSVRDDA

-1518 QRPSLDSDEE
+1518 QRPSLESDEDV
-1528 LEDSVEGENDEVDG
+1528 EDSMGGEDDEVDG
-1542 DDEEGQ
+1542 DEEEGQ

-1567 EEVSPPKRG
+1567 EGSLPKRG
-1576 RPQVRLPI
+1576 RPQVRLPV
-1584 KTRGRLNSFSSR
+1584 KTRGKLSSSFSSR
-1596 GQRQDPRR
+1596 GQQQEPGR
-1604 YPSRSQQSTPKTTMS
+1604 YPSRSQQSTPKTTVS
-1619 SKTSN
+1619 SKTGRS
-1624 RNLRK
+1624 LRK
-1629 IRSAPPT
+1629 INSAPPT

-1644 GRSTRHSH
+1644 SRSTRHSH
-1652 GPLQANVFVE
+1652 GPLQADVFVE
-1662 LLSPRRKRKSRK
+1662 LLSPRRKRRGRK
-1674 SANNTPESSPNFN
+1674 SANNTPENSPNFPN
-1687 FRVIATNSK
+1687 FRVIATK
-1696 SSPMTLNRRS
+1696 SSEQSRSVNIASKLSLQESESKRRCRKRQSPEPSPVTLGRRS

-1824 QVITPPAAKKSRV
+1824 QVSTPPAAKKSRI

>member
-1 MHFRFR
+1 MPLLHRKPFVRQKPPGDLRPDEEVFYCKVTNEIFR
-7 GTPQLFSAS
+7 
-16 PPISPHVL
+16 H
-24 SPVLGVSVLRL
+24 
-35 AFACSFLTRK
+35 
-45 NCGSK
+45 
-50 VRGKIGGSLAMIQ
+50 
-63 QQPEPTVHVDAFL
+63 
-76 YDEDFIDSL
+76 YD
-85 CEEGKMSRNYCMIQQ
+85 
-100 QPEPTVHVDAFLY
+100 
-113 DEDFIDSLCEEG
+113 
-125 KMSRNYCM
+125 
-133 GYLYSSAQELYG
+133 
-145 VKLNGDFCQLQE
+145 
-157 MVIKKYQFTDRI
+157 
-169 KVLHADIRTQGSL
+169 
-182 LQNADVVIM
+182 
-191 NNVFEYFLNETEQA
+191 
-205 SDFFE
+205 DFFE

-222 AVTGRPGLTY
+222 AVTGKPGLTY

-256 VLYLTNLTHRSRL
+256 VLYLTTLTHRSRL

-276 FAYVKDRYFVEETVE
+276 FVYVKDRYFVGEIVE
-291 VIRSNGARLQC
+291 VVRNSGARLQC
-302 RILEVLP
+302 KILEAISPTHL
-309 PSHQNGF
+309 NGI
-316 ANGHVSSVDGETI
+316 ANGHISSTDGETI
-329 IISDSDDSETQSSSF
+329 IISDSDESETHNSSP
-344 QNGKKKDAID
+344 QNGKKKSTID
-354 PLLFKYKVQP
+354 PSLFKYKVQP
-364 TKKELYESAIVK
+364 IKKELYESVVVK
-376 ATQIS
+376 ASQIS
-381 RRKHLFSRDKL
+381 RRKHLFSRDRL

-399 CESQDGVIKIKASS
+399 CEPHDGVIKIKAAS
-413 LSTYKIVERD
+413 LTKYKIAEQH

-428 PDDPPTFIFSP
+428 PDDPPTFVFSP
-439 ANKRRGRP
+439 ASRRRGRP
-447 PKRLSVT
+447 PKRISIHHEEGV
-454 QEDNFANKQ
+454 AGKQ
-463 TIAGYRN
+463 SIQGNGN
-470 KAAKERDKLLKQE
+470 KASKERERLLQQKE
-483 ELRSLAFEK
+483 EMKSLVFEK
-492 AKLKREK
+492 TKLKKEK
-499 ADALE
+499 ANAIE
-504 AKKKEKEDK
+504 AKKKEKEYK

-533 EKERLKIEREK
+533 EKERLKLEK
-544 EDNFANKQTIAGY
+544 
-557 RNKAAKERDKLLKQ
+557 
-571 EELRSLAF
+571 
-579 EKAKL
+579 
-584 KREKAD
+584 
-590 ALEAKKKE
+590 
-598 KEDKE
+598 
-603 KKKEE
+603 
-608 LKKIVEEE
+608 
-616 RLKKKEEKERLK
+616 
-628 IEREKEREKLREE
+628 EKEREKLREE
-641 KRKYMEYLKQWSK
+641 KRKYIEYLKQWSK

-686 MVLEFLN
+686 MVLEFLH

-711 GKCSEVLEEALV
+711 EVLEEALV

-781 SAVASLAAAWPQLH
+781 SAVATLAAAWPQLH

-845 ACMELRLSNPSLVK
+845 ACMELRLSNPSLLK
-859 KLSSTSVYDLTPG
+859 KLSSTSVYDL
-872 ADVTSANAKYRY
+872 
-884 QKRGG
+884 
-889 FDATDDACMELRL
+889 L
-902 SNPSLVKKL
+902 
-911 SSTSVYDLTPGEK
+911 PGEK

-983 DKLKEQ
+983 EKLKEQ
-989 EQKIK
+989 EQKMK
-994 EKQEKLKEDELRNST
+994 EKEEKLKEEEQRNPT
-1009 ADISIGEEERED
+1009 AEVFTGEEERED
-1021 FDTST
+1021 LDTST
-1026 ESKEMEQKEL
+1026 ESKEIEQKEQD
-1036 YQDTVTEDEDDPGS
+1036 QDTATEDEEDLVL
-1050 HKRGRKGKRG
+1050 HKRRRGKRG
-1060 QNGFKE
+1060 HNGFKE
-1066 FTRQEEINCIMR
+1066 FLSQEDADYSKT
-1078 EPLTADEE
+1078 EPLNADEE
-1086 EALKQEHQRK
+1086 ETLKQEQQKK
-1096 EKELLEKIQSAIAC
+1096 EKDLIEKIQSATAC

-1130 IPGLFIEEDYSGL
+1130 VPGLFIEEDYSGL

-1158 IQSQDPQV
+1158 VQSVVTSELQE
-1166 SPKTG
+1166 STKTA
-1171 ESLMSES
+1171 ESFKSES
-1178 TSNVNQG
+1178 ASNI
-1185 PCDDSVQLPKP
+1185 DTLHLSRP

-1204 FYSSCEQLDQLI
+1204 FYSSREQLDQLI

-1231 TLLQEKSRICAQ
+1231 TLLQEKNRIYEQ
-1243 LARFSEE
+1243 LANFSEE
-1250 KFHFSDKPQTDSKS
+1250 KFHIPDKLQNDSKPI
-1264 TYSRG
+1264 YGRG
-1269 RSSNTYNPSQM
+1269 KISNSHDTFQI
-1280 SAERQ
+1280 SAEKQ
-1285 LELRLRDFLLD
+1285 LEMRLRDFLLD

-1302 QGTLGAIKV
+1302 QGTLGAVKV
-1311 SDRHIWRSALESG
+1311 TDRQTWRTALEKG
-1324 RYELLIEENKENGL
+1324 RYELLSEENKENGI
-1338 IKTMNE
+1338 IKSVSE
-1344 DAEEM
+1344 DVEEM
-1349 EIDEQAKVIVKDRL
+1349 EIDDQSKFLVKDRL
-1363 LGIKT
+1363 LGTKT
-1368 ETPSTVSTN
+1368 EVPNTVSANTN
-1377 ASTPQS
+1377 TPQP
-1383 VSSVVHYL
+1383 VSKVVHYL
-1391 AMALFQIE
+1391 ATALLQIE

-1469 DAENMVLCDGCD
+1469 DAESMVLCDGCD

-1518 QRPSLDSDEE
+1518 QRPSVESDEE
-1528 LEDSVEGENDEVDG
+1528 TTEQMENEEETDYDEV
-1542 DDEEGQ
+1542 GQ
-1548 SEEEEYEVEQ
+1548 SEEEEYEMEQ
-1558 DEDDSQEEE
+1558 DEDDDSREEE
-1567 EEVSPPKRG
+1567 EMTPPKRG
-1576 RPQVRLPI
+1576 RPQLRFPI
-1584 KTRGRLNSFSSR
+1584 KTRGRLSTSFSSR
-1596 GQRQDPRR
+1596 GQRQDSGR
-1604 YPSRSQQSTPKTTMS
+1604 YSSRNQQSTPKPTGSSSRTTG
-1619 SKTSN
+1619 

-1629 IRSAPPT
+1629 IKSAPAT
-1636 ETKSLRIA
+1636 ETKASLRLTS
-1644 GRSTRHSH
+1644 RSTRQSH
-1652 GPLQANVFVE
+1652 GSLQADVFVE
-1662 LLSPRRKRKSRK
+1662 LISPHRRRRGRKTAK
-1674 SANNTPESSPNFN
+1674 STPENSPSNFPN
-1687 FRVIATNSK
+1687 FRVIATK
-1696 SSPMTLNRRS
+1696 SSEEASLLHSTPKLSSVQDREPKRRGRKRQSTESSSKTLNRRS
-1706 SGRQGGVH
+1706 SGRQSGVH
-1714 ELSAFEQLVVELV
+1714 ELSAFEQLVIELV

-1776 DDIELMFSNCFEYNP
+1776 EDIELMFSNCFEYNP

-1817 VTPSNVD
+1817 VAPGNVD
-1824 QVITPPAAKKSRV
+1824 HTIPTAAKKSRI

>member
-1 MHFRFR
+1 MPLLHRKPFVRQKPPADLRPEEEVFYCKVTNEIFR
-7 GTPQLFSAS
+7 
-16 PPISPHVL
+16 H
-24 SPVLGVSVLRL
+24 
-35 AFACSFLTRK
+35 
-45 NCGSK
+45 
-50 VRGKIGGSLAMIQ
+50 
-63 QQPEPTVHVDAFL
+63 
-76 YDEDFIDSL
+76 YD
-85 CEEGKMSRNYCMIQQ
+85 
-100 QPEPTVHVDAFLY
+100 
-113 DEDFIDSLCEEG
+113 
-125 KMSRNYCM
+125 
-133 GYLYSSAQELYG
+133 
-145 VKLNGDFCQLQE
+145 
-157 MVIKKYQFTDRI
+157 
-169 KVLHADIRTQGSL
+169 
-182 LQNADVVIM
+182 
-191 NNVFEYFLNETEQA
+191 
-205 SDFFE
+205 DFFE

-291 VIRSNGARLQC
+291 VIRNNGARLQC
-302 RILEVLP
+302 RVLEVFP

-316 ANGHVSSVDGETI
+316 ANGHVNSIDGETV
-329 IISDSDDSETQSSSF
+329 IISDSDDSETQSSF

-399 CESQDGVIKIKASS
+399 CEAQDGVIKIKASS
-413 LSTYKIVERD
+413 LSTYKIAEQD

-439 ANKRRGRP
+439 ANRRRGRP
-447 PKRLSVT
+447 PKRVSVS
-454 QEDNFANKQ
+454 QEDNVANKQ
-463 TIAGYRN
+463 TITGCRN
-470 KAAKERDKLLKQE
+470 KAIRERDKLLKQE
-483 ELRSLAFEK
+483 EMKSLAFEK

-513 EKKKEELKKIVEEER
+513 EKKR
-528 LKKKE
+528 
-533 EKERLKIEREK
+533 
-544 EDNFANKQTIAGY
+544 
-557 RNKAAKERDKLLKQ
+557 
-571 EELRSLAF
+571 
-579 EKAKL
+579 
-584 KREKAD
+584 
-590 ALEAKKKE
+590 
-598 KEDKE
+598 
-603 KKKEE
+603 EE

-686 MVLEFLN
+686 MVLEFLH

-711 GKCSEVLEEALV
+711 EVLEEALV

-751 EVAKEQITDADT
+751 EVAKDQITDADT

-872 ADVTSANAKYRY
+872 
-884 QKRGG
+884 
-889 FDATDDACMELRL
+889 
-902 SNPSLVKKL
+902 
-911 SSTSVYDLTPGEK
+911 EK

-983 DKLKEQ
+983 EKLKEQ
-989 EQKIK
+989 EQKMK
-994 EKQEKLKEDELRNST
+994 EKQEKLKEDEQRNAT
-1009 ADISIGEEERED
+1009 ADISVGEEERED

-1026 ESKEMEQKEL
+1026 ESKEIEQKEL
-1036 YQDTVTEDEDDPGS
+1036 DHDTVTDDEDDPGS
-1050 HKRGRKGKRG
+1050 HKRGRRGKRG
-1060 QNGFKE
+1060 RNGFKE
-1066 FTRQEEINCIMR
+1066 FTRQEEINCVTR

-1086 EALKQEHQRK
+1086 EALKQEHRRK

-1115 LGRDRMYRRYWIFPS
+1115 LGRDRIYRRYWIFPS

-1149 PRSSSFQNN
+1149 PRPSSFQNN
-1158 IQSQDPQV
+1158 VQSQDP
-1166 SPKTG
+1166 
-1171 ESLMSES
+1171 
-1178 TSNVNQG
+1178 
-1185 PCDDSVQLPKP
+1185 QLPKP

-1216 EALNSRGY
+1216 EALNSRGH

-1243 LARFSEE
+1243 LAHFSEE
-1250 KFHFSDKPQTDSKS
+1250 KFHFSDKPQTDKLI
-1264 TYSRG
+1264 YSRG
-1269 RSSNTYNPSQM
+1269 RSSNGYDPSQM
-1280 SAERQ
+1280 SAEKQ

-1302 QGTLGAIKV
+1302 QGTLGAVKV
-1311 SDRHIWRSALESG
+1311 TDRHMWRSALESG
-1324 RYELLIEENKENGL
+1324 RYELLSEENKENGI
-1338 IKTMNE
+1338 IKNVNE
-1344 DAEEM
+1344 DVEEM

-1363 LGIKT
+1363 CGIKT

-1383 VSSVVHYL
+1383 VSNVVHYL

-1469 DAENMVLCDGCD
+1469 DAESMVLCDGCD

-1495 VPEGDWFCPE
+1495 VPEGNWFCPE

-1518 QRPSLDSDEE
+1518 QRPSLESDEE
-1528 LEDSVEGENDEVDG
+1528 MQDHMEGEDDEVDD

-1548 SEEEEYEVEQ
+1548 SEEEDYELEQ
-1558 DEDDSQEEE
+1558 EEDDSQE

-1584 KTRGRLNSFSSR
+1584 KTRGGRLSSSFSSR
-1596 GQRQDPRR
+1596 GQRQDPGR
-1604 YPSRSQQSTPKTTMS
+1604 YTSRSQQSTPKTAVS
-1619 SKTSN
+1619 SKTTGRS
-1624 RNLRK
+1624 LRK
-1629 IRSAPPT
+1629 IKSAPPT

-1644 GRSTRHSH
+1644 SRSTRRSH
-1652 GPLQANVFVE
+1652 VPLQADVFVE
-1662 LLSPRRKRKSRK
+1662 LLRPRRKRRGRK
-1674 SANNTPESSPNFN
+1674 SAHNTPENSPNFPN
-1687 FRVIATNSK
+1687 FRVIATKSSEQSRSLNVVPKLSFQDSESK
-1696 SSPMTLNRRS
+1696 RRGRKRQCTESSPMTLNRRS

-1817 VTPSNVD
+1817 VTPVNVD
-1824 QVITPPAAKKSRV
+1824 QVSTPPAAKKSRI

>member
-1 MHFRFR
+1 MPLLHRKPFVRRKPPADLRPDEEVFYCKVTNEIFR
-7 GTPQLFSAS
+7 
-16 PPISPHVL
+16 H
-24 SPVLGVSVLRL
+24 
-35 AFACSFLTRK
+35 
-45 NCGSK
+45 
-50 VRGKIGGSLAMIQ
+50 
-63 QQPEPTVHVDAFL
+63 
-76 YDEDFIDSL
+76 YD
-85 CEEGKMSRNYCMIQQ
+85 
-100 QPEPTVHVDAFLY
+100 
-113 DEDFIDSLCEEG
+113 
-125 KMSRNYCM
+125 
-133 GYLYSSAQELYG
+133 
-145 VKLNGDFCQLQE
+145 
-157 MVIKKYQFTDRI
+157 
-169 KVLHADIRTQGSL
+169 
-182 LQNADVVIM
+182 
-191 NNVFEYFLNETEQA
+191 
-205 SDFFE
+205 DFFE

-291 VIRSNGARLQC
+291 VIRNNGARLQC

-316 ANGHVSSVDGETI
+316 ANGHISSVDGETI
-329 IISDSDDSETQSSSF
+329 IISDSDDSETQNSSF

-364 TKKELYESAIVK
+364 TKKELYECAIVK

-399 CESQDGVIKIKASS
+399 CEPQDGVIKIKASS
-413 LSTYKIVERD
+413 LATYKIAEQD

-439 ANKRRGRP
+439 TNRRRGRP
-447 PKRLSVT
+447 PKRVSIS
-454 QEDNFANKQ
+454 QEDSVANKQ

-470 KAAKERDKLLKQE
+470 KATKERDKLLKQE
-483 ELRSLAFEK
+483 EMK
-492 AKLKREK
+492 
-499 ADALE
+499 
-504 AKKKEKEDK
+504 
-513 EKKKEELKKIVEEER
+513 
-528 LKKKE
+528 
-533 EKERLKIEREK
+533 
-544 EDNFANKQTIAGY
+544 
-557 RNKAAKERDKLLKQ
+557 
-571 EELRSLAF
+571 SLAF

-711 GKCSEVLEEALV
+711 EVLEEALV

-763 KDLTEALDE
+763 K
-772 DADPTKSAL
+772 
-781 SAVASLAAAWPQLH
+781 
-795 QGCSLKSLDLDS
+795 GCSLKSLDLDS

-859 KLSSTSVYDLTPG
+859 KL
-872 ADVTSANAKYRY
+872 A
-884 QKRGG
+884 
-889 FDATDDACMELRL
+889 
-902 SNPSLVKKL
+902 
-911 SSTSVYDLTPGEK
+911 STSVYDLTPGEK

-983 DKLKEQ
+983 EKLKEQ
-989 EQKIK
+989 EQKMK
-994 EKQEKLKEDELRNST
+994 EKQEKLKEDELRNSA
-1009 ADISIGEEERED
+1009 ADTSVGEEERED

-1026 ESKEMEQKEL
+1026 ESKEIEQKEL
-1036 YQDTVTEDEDDPGS
+1036 DQDTVTEDEDDPGS
-1050 HKRGRKGKRG
+1050 HKRGRRGKRR

-1066 FTRQEEINCIMR
+1066 FIRQEEVSCVTR

-1149 PRSSSFQNN
+1149 PRPSSFQNSV
-1158 IQSQDPQV
+1158 QSQDPQV
-1166 SPKTG
+1166 STKTG

-1178 TSNVNQG
+1178 TSNIDQG
-1185 PCDDSVQLPKP
+1185 PCDDSMQLPKP

-1216 EALNSRGY
+1216 EALNSRGH

-1243 LARFSEE
+1243 LAHFSEE
-1250 KFHFSDKPQTDSKS
+1250 KFHFSDKPQTDSKP

-1269 RSSNTYNPSQM
+1269 RSSTAYDSAQM

-1311 SDRHIWRSALESG
+1311 TDRHIWRSALESG
-1324 RYELLIEENKENGL
+1324 RYELLSEENKENGI
-1338 IKTMNE
+1338 IKTVNE
-1344 DAEEM
+1344 DVEEM

-1363 LGIKT
+1363 LGVKT

-1383 VSSVVHYL
+1383 VSNVVHYL

-1425 RWRESLLS
+1425 RWRESLLA

-1518 QRPSLDSDEE
+1518 QRPSLESDEE
-1528 LEDSVEGENDEVDG
+1528 MEDGMEDEDDEVDD

-1548 SEEEEYEVEQ
+1548 SEEEEYEIEQ
-1558 DEDDSQEEE
+1558 DEDDSHEE

-1584 KTRGRLNSFSSR
+1584 KTRGRLSSSFSSR
-1596 GQRQDPRR
+1596 GQRQDPGR
-1604 YPSRSQQSTPKTTMS
+1604 YTSRSQQSTPKTTVP
-1619 SKTSN
+1619 SKTTSG
-1624 RNLRK
+1624 RSLRK
-1629 IRSAPPT
+1629 IKSAPPT

-1644 GRSTRHSH
+1644 GRSTRQSY
-1652 GPLQANVFVE
+1652 GPLQADVFVE
-1662 LLSPRRKRKSRK
+1662 LLSPRRKRRGRK
-1674 SANNTPESSPNFN
+1674 SANSTPENSPNFPN
-1687 FRVIATNSK
+1687 FRVIATKSGDKSRSLNVTPKLSLQDSESK
-1696 SSPMTLNRRS
+1696 RRGRKRQSTESSPLTLNRRS

-1817 VTPSNVD
+1817 VTPGNVD
-1824 QVITPPAAKKSRV
+1824 QVSTPPAAKKSRI

>member
-1 MHFRFR
+1 MPLLHRKPFVRRKPPADLRPDEEVFYCKVTNEIFR
-7 GTPQLFSAS
+7 
-16 PPISPHVL
+16 H
-24 SPVLGVSVLRL
+24 
-35 AFACSFLTRK
+35 
-45 NCGSK
+45 
-50 VRGKIGGSLAMIQ
+50 
-63 QQPEPTVHVDAFL
+63 
-76 YDEDFIDSL
+76 YD
-85 CEEGKMSRNYCMIQQ
+85 
-100 QPEPTVHVDAFLY
+100 
-113 DEDFIDSLCEEG
+113 
-125 KMSRNYCM
+125 
-133 GYLYSSAQELYG
+133 
-145 VKLNGDFCQLQE
+145 
-157 MVIKKYQFTDRI
+157 
-169 KVLHADIRTQGSL
+169 
-182 LQNADVVIM
+182 
-191 NNVFEYFLNETEQA
+191 
-205 SDFFE
+205 DFFE

-256 VLYLTNLTHRSRL
+256 VLYLTSLTHRSRL

-291 VIRSNGARLQC
+291 VIRNNGARLQC

-316 ANGHVSSVDGETI
+316 ANGHISSVDGETI
-329 IISDSDDSETQSSSF
+329 IISDSDDSETQNSSF

-364 TKKELYESAIVK
+364 TKKELYECAIVK

-399 CESQDGVIKIKASS
+399 CEPQDGVIKIKASS
-413 LSTYKIVERD
+413 LATYKIAEQD

-439 ANKRRGRP
+439 TNRRRGRP
-447 PKRLSVT
+447 PKRVSIS
-454 QEDNFANKQ
+454 QEDSVANKQ

-470 KAAKERDKLLKQE
+470 KATKERDKLLKQE
-483 ELRSLAFEK
+483 EMK
-492 AKLKREK
+492 
-499 ADALE
+499 
-504 AKKKEKEDK
+504 
-513 EKKKEELKKIVEEER
+513 
-528 LKKKE
+528 
-533 EKERLKIEREK
+533 
-544 EDNFANKQTIAGY
+544 
-557 RNKAAKERDKLLKQ
+557 
-571 EELRSLAF
+571 SLAF

-711 GKCSEVLEEALV
+711 EVLEEALV

-859 KLSSTSVYDLTPG
+859 KL
-872 ADVTSANAKYRY
+872 A
-884 QKRGG
+884 
-889 FDATDDACMELRL
+889 
-902 SNPSLVKKL
+902 
-911 SSTSVYDLTPGEK
+911 STSVYDLTPGEK

-983 DKLKEQ
+983 EKLKEQ
-989 EQKIK
+989 EQKMK
-994 EKQEKLKEDELRNST
+994 EKQEKLKEDEQRNSA
-1009 ADISIGEEERED
+1009 ADTSIGEEERED

-1026 ESKEMEQKEL
+1026 ESKEIEQKEL
-1036 YQDTVTEDEDDPGS
+1036 DQDTVTEDEDDPGS
-1050 HKRGRKGKRG
+1050 HKRGRRGKRG

-1066 FTRQEEINCIMR
+1066 FTRQEEVNCVTR

-1149 PRSSSFQNN
+1149 PRPSSFQNSV
-1158 IQSQDPQV
+1158 QSQDPQV
-1166 SPKTG
+1166 STKTG

-1178 TSNVNQG
+1178 TSNIDQG
-1185 PCDDSVQLPKP
+1185 PCDDSAQLPKP

-1216 EALNSRGY
+1216 EALNSRGH

-1243 LARFSEE
+1243 LAHFSEE
-1250 KFHFSDKPQTDSKS
+1250 KFHFSDKPQTDSKP

-1269 RSSNTYNPSQM
+1269 RSSTTYDSAQM

-1311 SDRHIWRSALESG
+1311 TDRHIWRSALESG
-1324 RYELLIEENKENGL
+1324 RYELLSEENKENGI
-1338 IKTMNE
+1338 IKTVNE
-1344 DAEEM
+1344 NVEEM
-1349 EIDEQAKVIVKDRL
+1349 EIDEQAKIIVKDRL

-1377 ASTPQS
+1377 TSTPQS
-1383 VSSVVHYL
+1383 VSNVVHYL

-1425 RWRESLLS
+1425 RWRESLLA

-1518 QRPSLDSDEE
+1518 QRPSLESDEE
-1528 LEDSVEGENDEVDG
+1528 MEDGMEDEDDEVDD

-1548 SEEEEYEVEQ
+1548 SEEEEYEIEQ
-1558 DEDDSQEEE
+1558 DEDDSQEE

-1584 KTRGRLNSFSSR
+1584 KTRGRLSSSFSSR
-1596 GQRQDPRR
+1596 GQRQDPGR
-1604 YPSRSQQSTPKTTMS
+1604 YTSRSQQSTPKTTVP
-1619 SKTSN
+1619 SKTTSG
-1624 RNLRK
+1624 RSLRK
-1629 IRSAPPT
+1629 IKSAPPT

-1644 GRSTRHSH
+1644 GRSTRQSY
-1652 GPLQANVFVE
+1652 GPLQADVFVE
-1662 LLSPRRKRKSRK
+1662 LLSPRRKRRGRK
-1674 SANNTPESSPNFN
+1674 SANNTPENSPSFPN
-1687 FRVIATNSK
+1687 FRVIATKSGDKSRSLNVTPKLSLQDSGSK
-1696 SSPMTLNRRS
+1696 RRGRKRQSTESSPLTLNRRS

-1817 VTPSNVD
+1817 VTPGNVD
-1824 QVITPPAAKKSRV
+1824 QVSTPPAAKKSRI

>member
-1 MHFRFR
+1 MPLLHRKPFVRQKPPADLRPDEEVFYCRVTNEIFR
-7 GTPQLFSAS
+7 
-16 PPISPHVL
+16 H
-24 SPVLGVSVLRL
+24 
-35 AFACSFLTRK
+35 
-45 NCGSK
+45 
-50 VRGKIGGSLAMIQ
+50 
-63 QQPEPTVHVDAFL
+63 
-76 YDEDFIDSL
+76 YD
-85 CEEGKMSRNYCMIQQ
+85 
-100 QPEPTVHVDAFLY
+100 
-113 DEDFIDSLCEEG
+113 
-125 KMSRNYCM
+125 
-133 GYLYSSAQELYG
+133 
-145 VKLNGDFCQLQE
+145 
-157 MVIKKYQFTDRI
+157 
-169 KVLHADIRTQGSL
+169 
-182 LQNADVVIM
+182 
-191 NNVFEYFLNETEQA
+191 
-205 SDFFE
+205 DFFE

-232 QEALESEKKAR
+232 QEALESEKRAR

-291 VIRSNGARLQC
+291 VIRNNGARLQC

-316 ANGHVSSVDGETI
+316 SNGHVSSVDGETI

-344 QNGKKKDAID
+344 QNGKKRDAID
-354 PLLFKYKVQP
+354 PLLFKYKVQA
-364 TKKELYESAIVK
+364 TKKELFECAIVK

-399 CESQDGVIKIKASS
+399 CETQDGVIKIKASS
-413 LSTYKIVERD
+413 LSTYKIADQD

-428 PDDPPTFIFSP
+428 PDDPPTFLFST
-439 ANKRRGRP
+439 ANRRRGRP
-447 PKRLSVT
+447 PKRVSIS
-454 QEDNFANKQ
+454 QEASLANKQ
-463 TIAGYRN
+463 TIGNYRN
-470 KAAKERDKLLKQE
+470 KATKERDKLLKQE
-483 ELRSLAFEK
+483 EMKSLAFEK

-504 AKKKEKEDK
+504 AKKKEREDK
-513 EKKKEELKKIVEEER
+513 EKKKEELKRIVEEER
-528 LKKKE
+528 M
-533 EKERLKIEREK
+533 
-544 EDNFANKQTIAGY
+544 
-557 RNKAAKERDKLLKQ
+557 
-571 EELRSLAF
+571 
-579 EKAKL
+579 
-584 KREKAD
+584 
-590 ALEAKKKE
+590 
-598 KEDKE
+598 
-603 KKKEE
+603 
-608 LKKIVEEE
+608 
-616 RLKKKEEKERLK
+616 KKKEEKERLK

-641 KRKYMEYLKQWSK
+641 KRKYIEHLKQWNK

-711 GKCSEVLEEALV
+711 EVLEEALV

-859 KLSSTSVYDLTPG
+859 KLSSTSVYDLTPE
-872 ADVTSANAKYRY
+872 VIY
-884 QKRGG
+884 Q
-889 FDATDDACMELRL
+889 F
-902 SNPSLVKKL
+902 
-911 SSTSVYDLTPGEK
+911 LTGEK

-970 REEAAARIRKRKE
+970 REEAAARIRKRKAE
-983 DKLKEQ
+983 KLKEQ
-989 EQKIK
+989 EQKMK
-994 EKQEKLKEDELRNST
+994 EKQEKLKEDEQRNSA
-1009 ADISIGEEERED
+1009 ADMSIGEEERED

-1026 ESKEMEQKEL
+1026 DSKEIEQKEL
-1036 YQDTVTEDEDDPGS
+1036 DQDTVTEDEDDPGS
-1050 HKRGRKGKRG
+1050 HKRSRRGKRG

-1066 FTRQEEINCIMR
+1066 FTRQEEISCLTR

-1149 PRSSSFQNN
+1149 PRPSFQNN
-1158 IQSQDPQV
+1158 VQFQNAQV
-1166 SPKTG
+1166 STKTG

-1178 TSNVNQG
+1178 TSNIDQDA
-1185 PCDDSVQLPKP
+1185 CDDSVQLPKP

-1204 FYSSCEQLDQLI
+1204 FYSSCEQLEQLI
-1216 EALNSRGY
+1216 EALNSRGH

-1250 KFHFSDKPQTDSKS
+1250 KFHFSDKPQIDSKP
-1264 TYSRG
+1264 TCTRG
-1269 RSSNTYNPSQM
+1269 RASNAYDPSQM

-1311 SDRHIWRSALESG
+1311 TDRHIWRSALENG
-1324 RYELLIEENKENGL
+1324 RYELLIEENKENGI
-1338 IKTMNE
+1338 IKTVNE
-1344 DAEEM
+1344 NVEDV

-1518 QRPSLDSDEE
+1518 QRPSLESDEE
-1528 LEDSVEGENDEVDG
+1528 MEDSMEGEDDEVDG
-1542 DDEEGQ
+1542 DYEEGQ
-1548 SEEEEYEVEQ
+1548 SEEEEYEIEQ
-1558 DEDDSQEEE
+1558 DEDDSQGEEE
-1567 EEVSPPKRG
+1567 ISPPKRG

-1584 KTRGRLNSFSSR
+1584 KTRGRLNSSFTSR
-1596 GQRQDPRR
+1596 GQQDPRR
-1604 YPSRSQQSTPKTTMS
+1604 YTSRSQQSTPKTSVS
-1619 SKTSN
+1619 SKTTS
-1624 RNLRK
+1624 RSLRK
-1629 IRSAPPT
+1629 IKSAPPT

-1644 GRSTRHSH
+1644 SRSTRQSH
-1652 GPLQANVFVE
+1652 GPLQADVFVE
-1662 LLSPRRKRKSRK
+1662 LLSPRRKRRGRT
-1674 SANNTPESSPNFN
+1674 SANSTPENSPNLPN
-1687 FRVIATNSK
+1687 FRVIATK
-1696 SSPMTLNRRS
+1696 SSGQSRSLNVASKLSLQDSESKRRGRKRQSAESSPVTLNRRS

-1817 VTPSNVD
+1817 VTPGNVD
-1824 QVITPPAAKKSRV
+1824 QVSTPPATKKSRI

>member
-1 MHFRFR
+1 MPLLHRKPFVRQKPPADLRPDEEVFYCRVTNEIFR
-7 GTPQLFSAS
+7 
-16 PPISPHVL
+16 H
-24 SPVLGVSVLRL
+24 
-35 AFACSFLTRK
+35 
-45 NCGSK
+45 
-50 VRGKIGGSLAMIQ
+50 
-63 QQPEPTVHVDAFL
+63 
-76 YDEDFIDSL
+76 YD
-85 CEEGKMSRNYCMIQQ
+85 
-100 QPEPTVHVDAFLY
+100 
-113 DEDFIDSLCEEG
+113 
-125 KMSRNYCM
+125 
-133 GYLYSSAQELYG
+133 
-145 VKLNGDFCQLQE
+145 
-157 MVIKKYQFTDRI
+157 
-169 KVLHADIRTQGSL
+169 
-182 LQNADVVIM
+182 
-191 NNVFEYFLNETEQA
+191 
-205 SDFFE
+205 DFFE

-232 QEALESEKKAR
+232 QEALESEKRAR

-291 VIRSNGARLQC
+291 VIRNNGARLQC

-316 ANGHVSSVDGETI
+316 SNGHVSSVDGETI

-344 QNGKKKDAID
+344 QNGKKRDAID
-354 PLLFKYKVQP
+354 PLLFKYKVQA
-364 TKKELYESAIVK
+364 TKKELFECAIVK

-399 CESQDGVIKIKASS
+399 CETQDGVIKIKASS
-413 LSTYKIVERD
+413 LSTYKIADQD

-428 PDDPPTFIFSP
+428 PDDPPTFLFST
-439 ANKRRGRP
+439 ANRRRGRP
-447 PKRLSVT
+447 PKRVSIS
-454 QEDNFANKQ
+454 QEASLANKQ
-463 TIAGYRN
+463 TIGNYRN
-470 KAAKERDKLLKQE
+470 KATKERDKLLKQE
-483 ELRSLAFEK
+483 EMKSLAFEK

-504 AKKKEKEDK
+504 AKKKEREDK
-513 EKKKEELKKIVEEER
+513 EKKKEELKRIVEEER
-528 LKKKE
+528 M
-533 EKERLKIEREK
+533 
-544 EDNFANKQTIAGY
+544 
-557 RNKAAKERDKLLKQ
+557 
-571 EELRSLAF
+571 
-579 EKAKL
+579 
-584 KREKAD
+584 
-590 ALEAKKKE
+590 
-598 KEDKE
+598 
-603 KKKEE
+603 
-608 LKKIVEEE
+608 
-616 RLKKKEEKERLK
+616 KKKEEKERLK

-641 KRKYMEYLKQWSK
+641 KRKYIEHLKQWNK

-711 GKCSEVLEEALV
+711 EVLEEALV

-859 KLSSTSVYDLTPG
+859 KLSSTSVYDLTPE
-872 ADVTSANAKYRY
+872 VIY
-884 QKRGG
+884 Q
-889 FDATDDACMELRL
+889 F
-902 SNPSLVKKL
+902 
-911 SSTSVYDLTPGEK
+911 LTGEK

-970 REEAAARIRKRKE
+970 REEAAARIRKRKAE
-983 DKLKEQ
+983 KLKEQ
-989 EQKIK
+989 EQKMK
-994 EKQEKLKEDELRNST
+994 EKQEKLKEDEQRNSA
-1009 ADISIGEEERED
+1009 ADMSIGEEERED

-1026 ESKEMEQKEL
+1026 DSKEIEQKEL
-1036 YQDTVTEDEDDPGS
+1036 DQDTVTEDEDDPGS
-1050 HKRGRKGKRG
+1050 HKR
-1060 QNGFKE
+1060 
-1066 FTRQEEINCIMR
+1066 
-1078 EPLTADEE
+1078 
-1086 EALKQEHQRK
+1086 
-1096 EKELLEKIQSAIAC
+1096 S
-1110 TNIFP
+1110 
-1115 LGRDRMYRRYWIFPS
+1115 RR
-1130 IPGLFIEEDYSGL
+1130 
-1143 TEDMLL
+1143 
-1149 PRSSSFQNN
+1149 
-1158 IQSQDPQV
+1158 
-1166 SPKTG
+1166 
-1171 ESLMSES
+1171 
-1178 TSNVNQG
+1178 
-1185 PCDDSVQLPKP
+1185 
-1196 VHKPNRWC
+1196 
-1204 FYSSCEQLDQLI
+1204 
-1216 EALNSRGY
+1216 
-1224 RESALKE
+1224 
-1231 TLLQEKSRICAQ
+1231 
-1243 LARFSEE
+1243 
-1250 KFHFSDKPQTDSKS
+1250 DKPQIDSKP
-1264 TYSRG
+1264 TCTRG
-1269 RSSNTYNPSQM
+1269 RASNAYDPSQM

-1311 SDRHIWRSALESG
+1311 TDRHIWRSALENG
-1324 RYELLIEENKENGL
+1324 RYELLIEENKENGI
-1338 IKTMNE
+1338 IKTVNE
-1344 DAEEM
+1344 NVEDV

-1518 QRPSLDSDEE
+1518 QRPSLESDEE
-1528 LEDSVEGENDEVDG
+1528 MEDSMEGEDDEVDG
-1542 DDEEGQ
+1542 DYEEGQ
-1548 SEEEEYEVEQ
+1548 SEEEEYEIEQ
-1558 DEDDSQEEE
+1558 DEDDSQGEEE
-1567 EEVSPPKRG
+1567 ISPPKRG

-1584 KTRGRLNSFSSR
+1584 KTRGRLNSSFTSR
-1596 GQRQDPRR
+1596 GQQDPRR
-1604 YPSRSQQSTPKTTMS
+1604 YTSRSQQSTPKTSVS
-1619 SKTSN
+1619 SKTTS
-1624 RNLRK
+1624 RSLRK
-1629 IRSAPPT
+1629 IKSAPPT

-1644 GRSTRHSH
+1644 SRSTRQSH
-1652 GPLQANVFVE
+1652 GPLQADVFVE
-1662 LLSPRRKRKSRK
+1662 LLSPRRKRRGRT
-1674 SANNTPESSPNFN
+1674 SANSTPENSPNLPN
-1687 FRVIATNSK
+1687 FRVIATK
-1696 SSPMTLNRRS
+1696 SSGQSRSLNVASKLSLQDSESKRRGRKRQSAESSPVTLNRRS

-1817 VTPSNVD
+1817 VTPGNVD
-1824 QVITPPAAKKSRV
+1824 QVSTPPATKKSRI

>member
-1 MHFRFR
+1 MPLLH
-7 GTPQLFSAS
+7 
-16 PPISPHVL
+16 
-24 SPVLGVSVLRL
+24 
-35 AFACSFLTRK
+35 RK
-45 NCGSK
+45 PF
-50 VRGKIGGSLAMIQ
+50 VR
-63 QQPEPTVHVDAFL
+63 QQPPADLRPDEEVFYCKVTNEIFRH
-76 YDEDFIDSL
+76 YD
-85 CEEGKMSRNYCMIQQ
+85 
-100 QPEPTVHVDAFLY
+100 
-113 DEDFIDSLCEEG
+113 
-125 KMSRNYCM
+125 
-133 GYLYSSAQELYG
+133 
-145 VKLNGDFCQLQE
+145 
-157 MVIKKYQFTDRI
+157 
-169 KVLHADIRTQGSL
+169 
-182 LQNADVVIM
+182 
-191 NNVFEYFLNETEQA
+191 
-205 SDFFE
+205 DFFE

-232 QEALESEKKAR
+232 QEALESERKAR

-291 VIRSNGARLQC
+291 VIRNNGARLQC

-329 IISDSDDSETQSSSF
+329 IISDSDDSETHNNSF

-364 TKKELYESAIVK
+364 TKKELYECAIVK

-399 CESQDGVIKIKASS
+399 CEPQDGVIKIKASS
-413 LSTYKIVERD
+413 LSTYKIAEQD

-439 ANKRRGRP
+439 ANRRRGRP
-447 PKRLSVT
+447 PKRVSVS
-454 QEDNFANKQ
+454 QEDSVANKQ

-470 KAAKERDKLLKQE
+470 KATK
-483 ELRSLAFEK
+483 
-492 AKLKREK
+492 
-499 ADALE
+499 
-504 AKKKEKEDK
+504 
-513 EKKKEELKKIVEEER
+513 
-528 LKKKE
+528 
-533 EKERLKIEREK
+533 EREK
-544 EDNFANKQTIAGY
+544 
-557 RNKAAKERDKLLKQ
+557 LLRQ
-571 EELRSLAF
+571 EEMKSLAF

-641 KRKYMEYLKQWSK
+641 KRKYMEYLKQWNK

-711 GKCSEVLEEALV
+711 EVLEEALV

-763 KDLTEALDE
+763 K
-772 DADPTKSAL
+772 
-781 SAVASLAAAWPQLH
+781 
-795 QGCSLKSLDLDS
+795 GCSLKSLDLDS

-820 SGADVTSANAKY
+820 S
-832 RYQKR
+832 
-837 GGFDATDD
+837 
-845 ACMELRLSNPSLVK
+845 
-859 KLSSTSVYDLTPG
+859 G

-983 DKLKEQ
+983 EKLKEQ
-989 EQKIK
+989 EQKMK
-994 EKQEKLKEDELRNST
+994 EKQEKLKEDEQRNSA
-1009 ADISIGEEERED
+1009 ADMSVGEEERED

-1026 ESKEMEQKEL
+1026 ESKEIEQKEL
-1036 YQDTVTEDEDDPGS
+1036 DQDTVTEDEDDPGS
-1050 HKRGRKGKRG
+1050 HKRGRRGKRG

-1066 FTRQEEINCIMR
+1066 FTRQEEVNCVTR
-1078 EPLTADEE
+1078 EHLTADEE

-1149 PRSSSFQNN
+1149 PRPSSFQNN
-1158 IQSQDPQV
+1158 GQSQDPQV
-1166 SPKTG
+1166 STKTG
-1171 ESLMSES
+1171 EALMSES
-1178 TSNVNQG
+1178 TSNIDQG

-1216 EALNSRGY
+1216 EALNSRGH

-1250 KFHFSDKPQTDSKS
+1250 KFHFSDKPQTDSKPA
-1264 TYSRG
+1264 YSRG
-1269 RSSNTYNPSQM
+1269 RSSNAHDPSQM

-1311 SDRHIWRSALESG
+1311 TDRHIWRSALESG
-1324 RYELLIEENKENGL
+1324 RYELLSEENKENGI
-1338 IKTMNE
+1338 IKTVNE
-1344 DAEEM
+1344 DVEEM

-1383 VSSVVHYL
+1383 VSNVVHHL

-1413 SDSGRSYKTVLD
+1413 SESGRSYKTVLD

-1518 QRPSLDSDEE
+1518 QRPSLESDEE
-1528 LEDSVEGENDEVDG
+1528 MEESMEGEDVEVDD

-1567 EEVSPPKRG
+1567 EISPPKRG

-1584 KTRGRLNSFSSR
+1584 KTRGRLSSSFSSR
-1596 GQRQDPRR
+1596 GQRQDPGR
-1604 YPSRSQQSTPKTTMS
+1604 YSSRSQQSTPKTTVS
-1619 SKTSN
+1619 SKTTGRS
-1624 RNLRK
+1624 LRK
-1629 IRSAPPT
+1629 IKSAPAT

-1644 GRSTRHSH
+1644 SRSTRQSH
-1652 GPLQANVFVE
+1652 GPLQADVFVE
-1662 LLSPRRKRKSRK
+1662 LLSPRRKRRGRK
-1674 SANNTPESSPNFN
+1674 SANNTPENSPSFPN
-1687 FRVIATNSK
+1687 FRVIATK
-1696 SSPMTLNRRS
+1696 SSDQSSSLNVASKLSFQDSESRRRGRKRQSTESSPGTVNRRS

-1817 VTPSNVD
+1817 VTPGNVD
-1824 QVITPPAAKKSRV
+1824 QVSTPPAAKKSRI

>member
-1 MHFRFR
+1 MPLLHRKPFVRQKPPADLRPDEEVFYCKVTNEIFR
-7 GTPQLFSAS
+7 
-16 PPISPHVL
+16 H
-24 SPVLGVSVLRL
+24 
-35 AFACSFLTRK
+35 
-45 NCGSK
+45 
-50 VRGKIGGSLAMIQ
+50 
-63 QQPEPTVHVDAFL
+63 
-76 YDEDFIDSL
+76 YD
-85 CEEGKMSRNYCMIQQ
+85 
-100 QPEPTVHVDAFLY
+100 
-113 DEDFIDSLCEEG
+113 
-125 KMSRNYCM
+125 
-133 GYLYSSAQELYG
+133 
-145 VKLNGDFCQLQE
+145 
-157 MVIKKYQFTDRI
+157 
-169 KVLHADIRTQGSL
+169 
-182 LQNADVVIM
+182 
-191 NNVFEYFLNETEQA
+191 
-205 SDFFE
+205 DFFE

-243 QNLQS
+243 LNLQS
-248 FPEPLIIP
+248 FPEPLITP
-256 VLYLTNLTHRSRL
+256 VLYLTSLTHRSRL
-269 HEICDDI
+269 HEVCDDI

-291 VIRSNGARLQC
+291 VIRNNGTRLQC

-309 PSHQNGF
+309 PSQNGF
-316 ANGHVSSVDGETI
+316 VNGHVSSVDGETI
-329 IISDSDDSETQSSSF
+329 VISDSDDSEAQNNSF

-364 TKKELYESAIVK
+364 TKKEVYESAIVK

-413 LSTYKIVERD
+413 LSTYKIAEQD

-439 ANKRRGRP
+439 ANRRRGRP
-447 PKRLSVT
+447 PKRISVN
-454 QEDNFANKQ
+454 QEDNIDNKQ

-470 KAAKERDKLLKQE
+470 KTTKERDKLLKQE
-483 ELRSLAFEK
+483 EMKALAFEK
-492 AKLKREK
+492 AKLKRER
-499 ADALE
+499 ADAIE

-513 EKKKEELKKIVEEER
+513 EKKREELKKI
-528 LKKKE
+528 
-533 EKERLKIEREK
+533 I
-544 EDNFANKQTIAGY
+544 
-557 RNKAAKERDKLLKQ
+557 
-571 EELRSLAF
+571 
-579 EKAKL
+579 
-584 KREKAD
+584 
-590 ALEAKKKE
+590 
-598 KEDKE
+598 
-603 KKKEE
+603 
-608 LKKIVEEE
+608 EEE

-711 GKCSEVLEEALV
+711 EVLEEALV

-737 FLTAIFQAIAEEEE
+737 FLTAIFQAMAEEEE
-751 EVAKEQITDADT
+751 EVAKEQIPDADT

-872 ADVTSANAKYRY
+872 
-884 QKRGG
+884 
-889 FDATDDACMELRL
+889 
-902 SNPSLVKKL
+902 
-911 SSTSVYDLTPGEK
+911 EK

-949 DILRQAKQEF
+949 DVLRQAKQEF

-970 REEAAARIRKRKE
+970 REEAAARIRRRKE
-983 DKLKEQ
+983 EKLKEQ
-989 EQKIK
+989 EQKMK
-994 EKQEKLKEDELRNST
+994 EKQEKLKEDEHKNST
-1009 ADISIGEEERED
+1009 ADVSIGEEERED

-1026 ESKEMEQKEL
+1026 ESKEIEQKEPD
-1036 YQDTVTEDEDDPGS
+1036 QDMVTEDEDEPGS
-1050 HKRGRKGKRG
+1050 QRRSRRGKRG
-1060 QNGFKE
+1060 QNEFKE
-1066 FTRQEEINCIMR
+1066 CTRQEEINCVIDG
-1078 EPLTADEE
+1078 PFTADEE
-1086 EALKQEHQRK
+1086 EAFKQEHQRK

-1149 PRSSSFQNN
+1149 PRPSSFQNN
-1158 IQSQDPQV
+1158 TQSQDPQV
-1166 SPKTG
+1166 STKTE
-1171 ESLMSES
+1171 ESVMSEA
-1178 TSNVNQG
+1178 TSNIDHG

-1204 FYSSCEQLDQLI
+1204 FYSSCDQLDQLI

-1243 LARFSEE
+1243 LAGFSEE
-1250 KFHFSDKPQTDSKS
+1250 KFHFSDKPQMDSKPAY
-1264 TYSRG
+1264 TRG
-1269 RSSNTYNPSQM
+1269 RSSSVHDPPQM

-1311 SDRHIWRSALESG
+1311 ADRHIWRSALESG
-1324 RYELLIEENKENGL
+1324 RYELLSEENKENG
-1338 IKTMNE
+1338 IMKTVNGDE
-1344 DAEEM
+1344 DVM
-1349 EIDEQAKVIVKDRL
+1349 EVDDQAKAIVKDRL

-1368 ETPSTVSTN
+1368 ETPSTASTN

-1383 VSSVVHYL
+1383 VSNVVHYL

-1425 RWRESLLS
+1425 RWRDSLLS

-1481 RGHHTYCVRPKLKT
+1481 RGHHTYCVRPKLKA

-1518 QRPSLDSDEE
+1518 QRPSLESDEDVE
-1528 LEDSVEGENDEVDG
+1528 ESVEGE
-1542 DDEEGQ
+1542 DDEDEEEEEDQ

-1567 EEVSPPKRG
+1567 ELSPPKRG
-1576 RPQVRLPI
+1576 RPQLRLPI
-1584 KTRGRLNSFSSR
+1584 KTRTRLSSSFPSR
-1596 GQRQDPRR
+1596 GLRQEPGR
-1604 YPSRSQQSTPKTTMS
+1604 YPSRSQQSTPKTTIY
-1619 SKTSN
+1619 SKTTG

-1629 IRSAPPT
+1629 IKSAPPT
-1636 ETKSLRIA
+1636 ETKSLRITS
-1644 GRSTRHSH
+1644 RSTRHSH
-1652 GPLQANVFVE
+1652 GALQANVFVE
-1662 LLSPRRKRKSRK
+1662 LLSPRRKSRVRK
-1674 SANNTPESSPNFN
+1674 SADNTPENSPSFPD
-1687 FRVIATNSK
+1687 FRVITTKSGDHSRLSLQDGESK
-1696 SSPMTLNRRS
+1696 RRGKKRQSTESSPMPLNRRS

-1808 IQAQKLGLH
+1808 VQAQKLGLH
-1817 VTPSNVD
+1817 VAPSNVD
-1824 QVITPPAAKKSRV
+1824 QVSMPPTAKKSRI

>member
-1 MHFRFR
+1 M
-7 GTPQLFSAS
+7 
-16 PPISPHVL
+16 
-24 SPVLGVSVLRL
+24 
-35 AFACSFLTRK
+35 
-45 NCGSK
+45 
-50 VRGKIGGSLAMIQ
+50 
-63 QQPEPTVHVDAFL
+63 
-76 YDEDFIDSL
+76 
-85 CEEGKMSRNYCMIQQ
+85 
-100 QPEPTVHVDAFLY
+100 
-113 DEDFIDSLCEEG
+113 
-125 KMSRNYCM
+125 
-133 GYLYSSAQELYG
+133 
-145 VKLNGDFCQLQE
+145 
-157 MVIKKYQFTDRI
+157 
-169 KVLHADIRTQGSL
+169 
-182 LQNADVVIM
+182 
-191 NNVFEYFLNETEQA
+191 
-205 SDFFE
+205 
-210 RTILCNSLVWSC
+210 
-222 AVTGRPGLTY
+222 
-232 QEALESEKKAR
+232 
-243 QNLQS
+243 
-248 FPEPLIIP
+248 
-256 VLYLTNLTHRSRL
+256 
-269 HEICDDI
+269 
-276 FAYVKDRYFVEETVE
+276 
-291 VIRSNGARLQC
+291 
-302 RILEVLP
+302 
-309 PSHQNGF
+309 
-316 ANGHVSSVDGETI
+316 SSVDGETI
-329 IISDSDDSETQSSSF
+329 VISDSDDSETQSSSF
-344 QNGKKKDAID
+344 QHGKKKDAVD
-354 PLLFKYKVQP
+354 PLLFRYKVQP
-364 TKKELYESAIVK
+364 TKKEMYESAIVK

-399 CESQDGVIKIKASS
+399 CEPQDGIIKIKASS
-413 LSTYKIVERD
+413 LSTYNIAEQD

-439 ANKRRGRP
+439 ANRRRGRP
-447 PKRLSVT
+447 PKRLSLG
-454 QEDNFANKQ
+454 QEDYIVSKQ
-463 TIAGYRN
+463 TVTGCRS
-470 KAAKERDKLLKQE
+470 KATKERDKLLKQE
-483 ELRSLAFEK
+483 EMKALVLNLTFPTAFEK

-504 AKKKEKEDK
+504 ARKKEKEDK
-513 EKKKEELKKIVEEER
+513 EKKR
-528 LKKKE
+528 
-533 EKERLKIEREK
+533 
-544 EDNFANKQTIAGY
+544 
-557 RNKAAKERDKLLKQ
+557 
-571 EELRSLAF
+571 
-579 EKAKL
+579 
-584 KREKAD
+584 
-590 ALEAKKKE
+590 
-598 KEDKE
+598 
-603 KKKEE
+603 EE

-686 MVLEFLN
+686 MVLEFLH

-701 QDEFPEGVTL
+701 QDEFPEGVSL
-711 GKCSEVLEEALV
+711 EVLEEALV

-737 FLTAIFQAIAEEEE
+737 FLTAIFQAMAEEEE

-763 KDLTEALDE
+763 K
-772 DADPTKSAL
+772 
-781 SAVASLAAAWPQLH
+781 
-795 QGCSLKSLDLDS
+795 GCSLKSLDLDS

-820 SGADVTSANAKY
+820 S
-832 RYQKR
+832 
-837 GGFDATDD
+837 
-845 ACMELRLSNPSLVK
+845 
-859 KLSSTSVYDLTPG
+859 G

-970 REEAAARIRKRKE
+970 REATAARIRRRKE
-983 DKLKEQ
+983 EKLKEQ
-989 EQKIK
+989 EQKMK
-994 EKQEKLKEDELRNST
+994 EKQEKLKEDGQQNPAAYL
-1009 ADISIGEEERED
+1009 GEEGRED

-1026 ESKEMEQKEL
+1026 ESKEIDRKDL
-1036 YQDTVTEDEDDPGS
+1036 DPDVVTEDEDDPGS
-1050 HKRGRKGKRG
+1050 LKRSRRGKVG
-1060 QNGFKE
+1060 QDGIKQCVKQE
-1066 FTRQEEINCIMR
+1066 EMSCCSKQEPPTADTEEAVRQE
-1078 EPLTADEE
+1078 
-1086 EALKQEHQRK
+1086 QQRK
-1096 EKELLEKIQSAIAC
+1096 EKELLDKIQSAIAC

-1115 LGRDRMYRRYWIFPS
+1115 LGRDRLYRRYWIFPS
-1130 IPGLFIEEDYSGL
+1130 IPGLFIEEDFSGL

-1149 PRSSSFQNN
+1149 PRPSSFRHNA
-1158 IQSQDPQV
+1158 QSHDPQV
-1166 SPKTG
+1166 SVKG
-1171 ESLMSES
+1171 EESFLSES
-1178 TSNVNQG
+1178 TSSLDQG
-1185 PCDDSVQLPKP
+1185 PFDDSVLLPKP

-1204 FYSSCEQLDQLI
+1204 FYSSREQLDQLI
-1216 EALNSRGY
+1216 DALNSRGH
-1224 RESALKE
+1224 RESALKD

-1243 LARFSEE
+1243 LAHFSEE
-1250 KFHFSDKPQTDSKS
+1250 KFHFSDKPQADSKPVS
-1264 TYSRG
+1264 SRG
-1269 RSSNTYNPSQM
+1269 RSSNVCDTSQM

-1311 SDRHIWRSALESG
+1311 TDRHVWRSALENG
-1324 RYELLIEENKENGL
+1324 RYELLSEESKENGV
-1338 IKTMNE
+1338 IKTVNE
-1344 DAEEM
+1344 DVEEM
-1349 EIDEQAKVIVKDRL
+1349 EVEQARVIVRDRL

-1368 ETPSTVSTN
+1368 ETPSTS
-1377 ASTPQS
+1377 STPQS
-1383 VSSVVHYL
+1383 VSSVVHHL

-1407 KAPLDA
+1407 KAPLDG

-1443 LSTLDRSVIWSKS
+1443 LSTLDRSVMWSKS

-1481 RGHHTYCVRPKLKT
+1481 RGHHTYCVRPKLK
-1495 VPEGDWFCPE
+1495 VIPEGDWFCPE

-1518 QRPSLDSDEE
+1518 QRPSLESDEE
-1528 LEDSVEGENDEVDG
+1528 MEESMEGDDEVD
-1542 DDEEGQ
+1542 DEGE

-1558 DEDDSQEEE
+1558 DEEDSEEE
-1567 EEVSPPKRG
+1567 EELSPPKRG

-1584 KTRGRLNSFSSR
+1584 KTRGRLSSSFSSR
-1596 GQRQDPRR
+1596 SQRQDPGRS
-1604 YPSRSQQSTPKTTMS
+1604 SRSQQSTPKTTA
-1619 SKTSN
+1619 SKTAG

-1636 ETKSLRIA
+1636 ETRSLRIA
-1644 GRSTRHSH
+1644 SRSTRQNP
-1652 GPLQANVFVE
+1652 GALQADVFVE
-1662 LLSPRRKRKSRK
+1662 LLSPRGKRKVRK
-1674 SANNTPESSPNFN
+1674 SADNTPEHSPSITN
-1687 FRVIATNSK
+1687 FRVSTSRASGHLIPLNTVAGLSLQDSDSK
-1696 SSPMTLNRRS
+1696 RRGRKRQSTESSPMPLNRRS

-1776 DDIELMFSNCFEYNP
+1776 DDVELMFSNCFEYNP

-1817 VTPSNVD
+1817 VSPSNVD
-1824 QVITPPAAKKSRV
+1824 QVSTPLAAKKSRV

>member
-1 MHFRFR
+1 M
-7 GTPQLFSAS
+7 
-16 PPISPHVL
+16 
-24 SPVLGVSVLRL
+24 
-35 AFACSFLTRK
+35 
-45 NCGSK
+45 
-50 VRGKIGGSLAMIQ
+50 
-63 QQPEPTVHVDAFL
+63 
-76 YDEDFIDSL
+76 
-85 CEEGKMSRNYCMIQQ
+85 
-100 QPEPTVHVDAFLY
+100 
-113 DEDFIDSLCEEG
+113 
-125 KMSRNYCM
+125 
-133 GYLYSSAQELYG
+133 
-145 VKLNGDFCQLQE
+145 
-157 MVIKKYQFTDRI
+157 
-169 KVLHADIRTQGSL
+169 
-182 LQNADVVIM
+182 
-191 NNVFEYFLNETEQA
+191 
-205 SDFFE
+205 
-210 RTILCNSLVWSC
+210 
-222 AVTGRPGLTY
+222 TGRPGLTY

-291 VIRSNGARLQC
+291 VIKNNGARLQC

-329 IISDSDDSETQSSSF
+329 IISDSDDSETQNSSF
-344 QNGKKKDAID
+344 QNGKKRDAVD

-364 TKKELYESAIVK
+364 TKKELYECAIVK

-381 RRKHLFSRDKL
+381 RRKHLLSRDKL

-399 CESQDGVIKIKASS
+399 CEPQDGVIKIKASS
-413 LSTYKIVERD
+413 LSTYKIAEQD

-428 PDDPPTFIFSP
+428 PDDPPTFIFNPS
-439 ANKRRGRP
+439 NRRRGRP
-447 PKRLSVT
+447 PKRGSIS
-454 QEDNFANKQ
+454 QEEIIANKQ
-463 TIAGYRN
+463 TIGSYRS
-470 KAAKERDKLLKQE
+470 KATKERDKLLKQE
-483 ELRSLAFEK
+483 EMKSLAFEK

-533 EKERLKIEREK
+533 EKERLK
-544 EDNFANKQTIAGY
+544 
-557 RNKAAKERDKLLKQ
+557 
-571 EELRSLAF
+571 
-579 EKAKL
+579 
-584 KREKAD
+584 
-590 ALEAKKKE
+590 
-598 KEDKE
+598 
-603 KKKEE
+603 
-608 LKKIVEEE
+608 V
-616 RLKKKEEKERLK
+616 
-628 IEREKEREKLREE
+628 EREKEREKLREE

-711 GKCSEVLEEALV
+711 EVLEEALV

-763 KDLTEALDE
+763 K
-772 DADPTKSAL
+772 
-781 SAVASLAAAWPQLH
+781 
-795 QGCSLKSLDLDS
+795 GCSLKSLDLDS

-820 SGADVTSANAKY
+820 S
-832 RYQKR
+832 
-837 GGFDATDD
+837 
-845 ACMELRLSNPSLVK
+845 
-859 KLSSTSVYDLTPG
+859 G

-983 DKLKEQ
+983 EKLKEQ
-989 EQKIK
+989 EQKMK
-994 EKQEKLKEDELRNST
+994 EKQEKLKEDEQRNSA

-1026 ESKEMEQKEL
+1026 ESKEIEQKEL
-1036 YQDTVTEDEDDPGS
+1036 DQDMLTEDEDDPGS
-1050 HKRGRKGKRG
+1050 HKRGRRGKRG

-1066 FTRQEEINCIMR
+1066 FTRQEEISCVTR
-1078 EPLTADEE
+1078 EHLTADEE

-1149 PRSSSFQNN
+1149 PRPSSFQNN
-1158 IQSQDPQV
+1158 VQSQNPQV
-1166 SPKTG
+1166 STKTG

-1178 TSNVNQG
+1178 TSNIDQG
-1185 PCDDSVQLPKP
+1185 PCDDSLQLPKP

-1216 EALNSRGY
+1216 EALNSRGH

-1243 LARFSEE
+1243 LAHFSEE
-1250 KFHFSDKPQTDSKS
+1250 KFHFSDKPQTDSKP

-1269 RSSNTYNPSQM
+1269 RSSNAYDPSQM

-1311 SDRHIWRSALESG
+1311 TDRHVWRSALENG
-1324 RYELLIEENKENGL
+1324 RYELLSEENKENGI
-1338 IKTMNE
+1338 IKTVNE
-1344 DAEEM
+1344 NVEEEV

-1383 VSSVVHYL
+1383 VSNVVHYL

-1518 QRPSLDSDEE
+1518 QRPSLESDEE
-1528 LEDSVEGENDEVDG
+1528 MEDSMEGEDDEVDD
-1542 DDEEGQ
+1542 DDEECQ
-1548 SEEEEYEVEQ
+1548 SEEEEYELEQ

-1567 EEVSPPKRG
+1567 DVSPPKRG

-1584 KTRGRLNSFSSR
+1584 KTRGRLNSSFPSR
-1596 GQRQDPRR
+1596 GQRQDPGR
-1604 YPSRSQQSTPKTTMS
+1604 YTSRSQQSTPKTTVS
-1619 SKTSN
+1619 SKTTGRS
-1624 RNLRK
+1624 LRK
-1629 IRSAPPT
+1629 IKSAPPT
-1636 ETKSLRIA
+1636 VTKSLRIA
-1644 GRSTRHSH
+1644 SRSTRQSH
-1652 GPLQANVFVE
+1652 GPLQADVFVE
-1662 LLSPRRKRKSRK
+1662 LLSPRRKRRGRK
-1674 SANNTPESSPNFN
+1674 SASNTPENSPNFPN
-1687 FRVIATNSK
+1687 FRVIATKSSERPTSLNVASK
-1696 SSPMTLNRRS
+1696 LSLQDSESKRRGRKRQSTESSPMTLNRRS

-1817 VTPSNVD
+1817 VTTGNVD
-1824 QVITPPAAKKSRV
+1824 QVGTPPAAKKSRI

>member
-1 MHFRFR
+1 MPLLHRKPFVRQKPPADLRPDEEVFYCRVTNEIFR
-7 GTPQLFSAS
+7 
-16 PPISPHVL
+16 HY
-24 SPVLGVSVLRL
+24 
-35 AFACSFLTRK
+35 
-45 NCGSK
+45 
-50 VRGKIGGSLAMIQ
+50 
-63 QQPEPTVHVDAFL
+63 E
-76 YDEDFIDSL
+76 
-85 CEEGKMSRNYCMIQQ
+85 
-100 QPEPTVHVDAFLY
+100 
-113 DEDFIDSLCEEG
+113 
-125 KMSRNYCM
+125 
-133 GYLYSSAQELYG
+133 
-145 VKLNGDFCQLQE
+145 
-157 MVIKKYQFTDRI
+157 
-169 KVLHADIRTQGSL
+169 
-182 LQNADVVIM
+182 
-191 NNVFEYFLNETEQA
+191 
-205 SDFFE
+205 
-210 RTILCNSLVWSC
+210 
-222 AVTGRPGLTY
+222 
-232 QEALESEKKAR
+232 
-243 QNLQS
+243 
-248 FPEPLIIP
+248 
-256 VLYLTNLTHRSRL
+256 
-269 HEICDDI
+269 
-276 FAYVKDRYFVEETVE
+276 
-291 VIRSNGARLQC
+291 LQC

-316 ANGHVSSVDGETI
+316 SNGHVSSVDGETI

-344 QNGKKKDAID
+344 QNGKKRDAID
-354 PLLFKYKVQP
+354 PLLFKYKVQA
-364 TKKELYESAIVK
+364 TKKELFECAIVK

-399 CESQDGVIKIKASS
+399 CETQDGVIKIKASS
-413 LSTYKIVERD
+413 LSTYKIADQD

-428 PDDPPTFIFSP
+428 PDDPPTFLFST
-439 ANKRRGRP
+439 ANRRRGRP
-447 PKRLSVT
+447 PKRVSIS
-454 QEDNFANKQ
+454 QEASLANKQ
-463 TIAGYRN
+463 TIGNYRN
-470 KAAKERDKLLKQE
+470 KATKERDKLLKQE
-483 ELRSLAFEK
+483 EMKSLAFEK

-504 AKKKEKEDK
+504 AKKKEREDK
-513 EKKKEELKKIVEEER
+513 EKKKEELKRIVEEER
-528 LKKKE
+528 M
-533 EKERLKIEREK
+533 
-544 EDNFANKQTIAGY
+544 
-557 RNKAAKERDKLLKQ
+557 
-571 EELRSLAF
+571 
-579 EKAKL
+579 
-584 KREKAD
+584 
-590 ALEAKKKE
+590 
-598 KEDKE
+598 
-603 KKKEE
+603 
-608 LKKIVEEE
+608 
-616 RLKKKEEKERLK
+616 KKKEEKERLK

-641 KRKYMEYLKQWSK
+641 KRKYIEHLKQWNK

-711 GKCSEVLEEALV
+711 EVLEEALV

-859 KLSSTSVYDLTPG
+859 KLSSTSVYDLTPE
-872 ADVTSANAKYRY
+872 VIY
-884 QKRGG
+884 Q
-889 FDATDDACMELRL
+889 F
-902 SNPSLVKKL
+902 
-911 SSTSVYDLTPGEK
+911 LTGEK

-970 REEAAARIRKRKE
+970 REEAAARIRKRKAE
-983 DKLKEQ
+983 KLKEQ
-989 EQKIK
+989 EQKMK
-994 EKQEKLKEDELRNST
+994 EKQEKLKEDEQRNSA
-1009 ADISIGEEERED
+1009 ADMSIGEEERED

-1026 ESKEMEQKEL
+1026 DSKEIEQKEL
-1036 YQDTVTEDEDDPGS
+1036 DQDTVTEDEDDPGS
-1050 HKRGRKGKRG
+1050 HKRSRRGKRG

-1066 FTRQEEINCIMR
+1066 FTRQEEISCLTR

-1149 PRSSSFQNN
+1149 PRPSFQNN
-1158 IQSQDPQV
+1158 VQFQNAQV
-1166 SPKTG
+1166 STKTG

-1178 TSNVNQG
+1178 TSNIDQDA
-1185 PCDDSVQLPKP
+1185 CDDSVQLPKP

-1204 FYSSCEQLDQLI
+1204 FYSSCEQLEQLI
-1216 EALNSRGY
+1216 EALNSRGH

-1250 KFHFSDKPQTDSKS
+1250 KFHFSDKPQIDSKP
-1264 TYSRG
+1264 TCTRG
-1269 RSSNTYNPSQM
+1269 RASNAYDPSQM

-1311 SDRHIWRSALESG
+1311 TDRHIWRSALENG
-1324 RYELLIEENKENGL
+1324 RYELLIEENKENGI
-1338 IKTMNE
+1338 IKTVNE
-1344 DAEEM
+1344 NVEDV

-1518 QRPSLDSDEE
+1518 QRPSLESDEE
-1528 LEDSVEGENDEVDG
+1528 MEDSMEGEDDEVDG
-1542 DDEEGQ
+1542 DYEEGQ
-1548 SEEEEYEVEQ
+1548 SEEEEYEIEQ
-1558 DEDDSQEEE
+1558 DEDDSQGEEE
-1567 EEVSPPKRG
+1567 ISPPKRG

-1584 KTRGRLNSFSSR
+1584 KTRGRLNSSFTSR
-1596 GQRQDPRR
+1596 GQQDPRR
-1604 YPSRSQQSTPKTTMS
+1604 YTSRSQQSTPKTSVS
-1619 SKTSN
+1619 SKTTS
-1624 RNLRK
+1624 RSLRK
-1629 IRSAPPT
+1629 IKSAPPT

-1644 GRSTRHSH
+1644 SRSTRQSH
-1652 GPLQANVFVE
+1652 GPLQADVFVE
-1662 LLSPRRKRKSRK
+1662 LLSPRRKRRGRT
-1674 SANNTPESSPNFN
+1674 SANSTPENSPNLPN
-1687 FRVIATNSK
+1687 FRVIATK
-1696 SSPMTLNRRS
+1696 SSGQSRSLNVASKLSLQDSESKRRGRKRQSAESSPVTLNRRS

-1817 VTPSNVD
+1817 VTPGNVD
-1824 QVITPPAAKKSRV
+1824 QVSTPPATKKSRI